1 MTPRELIRSVR
12 RCKTSA
18 EERALIAKESAAI
31 RASLRDDEHFMR
43 HRNVA
48 KLMYMH
54 MLGYPTHFGQMEC
67 VKLIATAGFPE
78 KRVGY
83 LGLMILLDER
93 QEVTMLVT
101 NSIKNDLGHK
111 NHFIV
116 GLALCALGN
125 ICTAEMARDVAPEV
139 ASLLGNR
146 NSYVRK
152 KAALCAIRVVNK
164 VPELAESFL
173 DGAERLLADRH
184 HGVLLAAVTLILR
197 LCDGGA
203 SSGGDAS
210 VVVRGK
216 AGNGYSEDDENRS
229 SASDRD
235 VALARFRRRVP
246 DLVKILRAL
255 LHGAYSAEH
264 DVGGQYDPFL
274 QVKLLRLLRVLGSG
288 DAEASDAMSD
298 ALANVASNESKAGKN
313 AGAAV
318 LYEAVRCAV
327 GVESVGG
334 LRVLAVNVLGRFLAD
349 KDNNVRYVALN
360 ALAKV
365 VSAAG
370 GNDAQAVQRHRRTI
384 VECVKDGDIT
394 IRRSALNLVYSLVN
408 AGNVETL
415 VPELLEYLAVADPEF
430 KADVAKRIACLCA
443 AFAPSDRWRVD
454 AFVETLLKG
463 GAHVARDECRS
474 FLALITNRVDM
485 QPYATRALYR
495 AAHEARDDAHFPL
508 AAVACWALGEY
519 GDAAARTDNRLP
531 DEPPTVLTVRDVVD
545 TLKSVL
551 ADARAPRETRRVAM
565 VALTKL
571 AARFADLKH
580 DSVAAVAAFQKSLD
594 LEMQQRSVEFV
605 KVFDSG
611 NDAAAA
617 ALERMPPMAL
627 RDEVGAAASG
637 AGAGAGGVAQTS
649 AAASGADLLG
659 DLLGPDGG
667 GAQASA
673 AASGADLLG
682 DLLGPDAG
690 GAQASAAASGAD
702 LLGGLLGD
710 AGGGIVGGIG
720 GVSGNTALF
729 PSGGAPPTSA
739 DPLAELMGA
748 SPLASGVPPDLLAP
762 GAAPDPLMDLM
773 GGAGTAAPFA
783 AGGSAPAD
791 PVAGLSATGL
801 ETDLLGP
808 PTAPANAGA
817 PAPGSGAAPALVV
830 PALDA
835 HGVNVRFSCAKP
847 NDSDAS
853 ATTITA
859 SYSNANAFAVT
870 QFTLRAAV
878 PKSMTLALEPA
889 SGGDIAAGGG
899 VVTQVLNVVNPLVD
913 SKSLAMRLQVTW
925 REAGGEARAETAT
938 VTFPRGV

>member
-1 MTPRELIRSVR
+1 M
-12 RCKTSA
+12 
-18 EERALIAKESAAI
+18 IAKESAAI
-31 RASLRDDEHFMR
+31 RASLREDEPFAR

-139 ASLLGNR
+139 AGLLGNR

-173 DGAERLLADRH
+173 DGAEALLADRH

-197 LCDGGA
+197 LCDNEQKALNDVRVNRG
-203 SSGGDAS
+203 SDARIANANPDS
-210 VVVRGK
+210 ITR
-216 AGNGYSEDDENRS
+216 
-229 SASDRD
+229 
-235 VALARFRRRVP
+235 RFRARVP

-264 DVGGQYDPFL
+264 DVGGQHDPFL
-274 QVKLLRLLRVLGSG
+274 QVKLLRLLRTLGQG

-298 ALANVASNESKAGKN
+298 ALANVASNESRSSKN

-365 VSAAG
+365 V

-384 VECVKDGDIT
+384 VECVKDGDVT

-415 VPELLEYLAVADPEF
+415 APELLEYLAVADPEF
-430 KADVAKRIACLCA
+430 KSDVATKIARLSTT
-443 AFAPSDRWRVD
+443 FAPSDRWRID
-454 AFVETLLKG
+454 TFVQTLLRG
-463 GAHVARDECRS
+463 GSHVAREECRS
-474 FLALITNRVDM
+474 FVALLTNRVAL
-485 QPYATRALYR
+485 QPYATRALFR
-495 AAHEARDDAHFPL
+495 AAHDAAFDDAHAPL
-508 AAVACWALGEY
+508 VAVACWALGEY
-519 GDAAARTDNRLP
+519 GDDVYQNRLP
-531 DEPPTVLTVRDVVD
+531 DEPPLALTPRDVVD

-551 ADARAPRETRRVAM
+551 RDARAPRDTRRVAAT
-565 VALTKL
+565 ALAKL
-571 AARFADLKH
+571 AARVPELRSDC
-580 DSVAAVAAFQKSLD
+580 VAAVAAFGSALD
-594 LEMQQRSVEFV
+594 LEMQQRSVEFAG
-605 KVFDSG
+605 VFGRGADV
-611 NDAAAA
+611 AAA
-617 ALERMPPMAL
+617 ALERMPPMAM
-627 RDEVGAAASG
+627 RDEVGANAVGADVMSAAAAAAPDASL
-637 AGAGAGGVAQTS
+637 GGDLLGDLLGPDPGGAQTS
-649 AAASGADLLG
+649 AVASGADLLG
-659 DLLGPDGG
+659 DLLGDATGGSLGSLGGLG
-667 GAQASA
+667 GAPVFPSSHGA
-673 AASGADLLG
+673 AVAVAADPLAQLMGGSPSPFAPGVPPPDPLADLMGGVGDAFAHPAAFADPSSGPAADLLG
-682 DLLGPDAG
+682 SP
-690 GAQASAAASGAD
+690 AAPG
-702 LLGGLLGD
+702 
-710 AGGGIVGGIG
+710 
-720 GVSGNTALF
+720 
-729 PSGGAPPTSA
+729 GGAPPA
-739 DPLAELMGA
+739 
-748 SPLASGVPPDLLAP
+748 AP
-762 GAAPDPLMDLM
+762 G
-773 GGAGTAAPFA
+773 G
-783 AGGSAPAD
+783 
-791 PVAGLSATGL
+791 
-801 ETDLLGP
+801 
-808 PTAPANAGA
+808 AGA
-817 PAPGSGAAPALVV
+817 PAAVVV

-835 HGVNVRFSCAKP
+835 HGVRVSFSCAKP

-859 SYSNANAFAVT
+859 SYANANAFAVSR
-870 QFTLRAAV
+870 FALRAAV
-878 PKSMTLALEPA
+878 PKSATLALEPA
-889 SGGDIAAGGG
+889 SGGDLAPSGG
-899 VVTQVLNVVNPLVD
+899 VATQVLNVVNPLVD
-913 SKSLAMRLQVTW
+913 SKPLAMRLQVTW
-925 REAGGEARAETAT
+925 REAGGQERAEMAT
-938 VTFPRGV
+938 VTFPSGV

>member
-1 MTPRELIRSVR
+1 M
-12 RCKTSA
+12 
-18 EERALIAKESAAI
+18 IAKESAAI
-31 RASLRDDEHFMR
+31 RASLREDEPFAR

-139 ASLLGNR
+139 AGLLGNR

-173 DGAERLLADRH
+173 DGAEALLADRH

-197 LCDGGA
+197 LCDNEQKALNDVRVNRG
-203 SSGGDAS
+203 SDARIANANPDS
-210 VVVRGK
+210 ITR
-216 AGNGYSEDDENRS
+216 
-229 SASDRD
+229 
-235 VALARFRRRVP
+235 RFRARVP

-264 DVGGQYDPFL
+264 DVGGQHDPFL
-274 QVKLLRLLRVLGSG
+274 QVKLLRLLRTLGQG

-298 ALANVASNESKAGKN
+298 ALANVASNESRSSKN

-360 ALAKV
+360 AVAKV
-365 VSAAG
+365 V

-384 VECVKDGDIT
+384 VECVKDGDVT

-415 VPELLEYLAVADPEF
+415 APELLEYLAVADPEF
-430 KADVAKRIACLCA
+430 KSDVATKIARLSTT
-443 AFAPSDRWRVD
+443 FAPSDRWRID
-454 AFVETLLKG
+454 TFVQTLLRG
-463 GAHVARDECRS
+463 GSHVAREECRS
-474 FLALITNRVDM
+474 FVALLTNRVAL
-485 QPYATRALYR
+485 QPYATRALFR
-495 AAHEARDDAHFPL
+495 AAHDAAFDDAHAPL
-508 AAVACWALGEY
+508 VAVACWALGEY
-519 GDAAARTDNRLP
+519 GDDVYQNRLP
-531 DEPPTVLTVRDVVD
+531 DEPPLALTPRDVVD

-551 ADARAPRETRRVAM
+551 RDARAPRDTRRVAAT
-565 VALTKL
+565 ALAKL
-571 AARFADLKH
+571 AARVPELRSDC
-580 DSVAAVAAFQKSLD
+580 VAAVAAFGSALD
-594 LEMQQRSVEFV
+594 LEMQQRSVEFAG
-605 KVFDSG
+605 VFGRGADV
-611 NDAAAA
+611 AAA
-617 ALERMPPMAL
+617 ALERMPPMAM
-627 RDEVGAAASG
+627 RDEVGANAVGADVMSAAAAAAPDASL
-637 AGAGAGGVAQTS
+637 GGDLLGDLLGPDPGGAQTS
-649 AAASGADLLG
+649 AVASGADLLG
-659 DLLGPDGG
+659 DLLGDATGG
-667 GAQASA
+667 S
-673 AASGADLLG
+673 LG
-682 DLLGPDAG
+682 SLG
-690 GAQASAAASGAD
+690 S
-702 LLGGLLGD
+702 LGGL
-710 AGGGIVGGIG
+710 
-720 GVSGNTALF
+720 
-729 PSGGAPPTSA
+729 GGAPVFPSSHGAAVAVAA
-739 DPLAELMGA
+739 DPLAELMGG
-748 SPLASGVPPDLLAP
+748 SPSPFAPGVPP
-762 GAAPDPLMDLM
+762 PDPLADLM
-773 GGAGTAAPFA
+773 GGVGDAFAHPAAF
-783 AGGSAPAD
+783 AD
-791 PVAGLSATGL
+791 PSSGGGPAA
-801 ETDLLGP
+801 DLLGSPAAPGGGAP
-808 PTAPANAGA
+808 PAAPGGAGA
-817 PAPGSGAAPALVV
+817 PAAVVV

-835 HGVNVRFSCAKP
+835 HGVRVSFSCAKP

-859 SYSNANAFAVT
+859 SYANANAFAVSR
-870 QFTLRAAV
+870 FALRAAV
-878 PKSMTLALEPA
+878 PKSATLALEPA
-889 SGGDIAAGGG
+889 SGGDLAPSGG
-899 VVTQVLNVVNPLVD
+899 VATQVLNVVNPLVD
-913 SKSLAMRLQVTW
+913 SKPLAMRLQVTW
-925 REAGGEARAETAT
+925 REAGGEERAEMAT
-938 VTFPRGV
+938 VTFPSGV

>member
-1 MTPRELIRSVR
+1 M
-12 RCKTSA
+12 
-18 EERALIAKESAAI
+18 IAKESAAI
-31 RASLRDDEHFMR
+31 RASLREDEPFAR

-139 ASLLGNR
+139 AGLLGNR

-173 DGAERLLADRH
+173 DGAEALLADRH

-197 LCDGGA
+197 LCDNEQKALNDVRVNRG
-203 SSGGDAS
+203 SDARIANANPDS
-210 VVVRGK
+210 ITR
-216 AGNGYSEDDENRS
+216 
-229 SASDRD
+229 
-235 VALARFRRRVP
+235 RFRARVP

-264 DVGGQYDPFL
+264 DVGGQHDPFL
-274 QVKLLRLLRVLGSG
+274 QVKLLRLLRTLGQG

-298 ALANVASNESKAGKN
+298 ALANVASNESRSSKN

-365 VSAAG
+365 V

-384 VECVKDGDIT
+384 VECVKDGDVT

-415 VPELLEYLAVADPEF
+415 APELLEYLAVADPEF
-430 KADVAKRIACLCA
+430 KSDVATKIARLSTT
-443 AFAPSDRWRVD
+443 FAPSDRWRID
-454 AFVETLLKG
+454 TFVQTLLRG
-463 GAHVARDECRS
+463 GSHVAREECRS
-474 FLALITNRVDM
+474 FVALLTNRVAL
-485 QPYATRALYR
+485 QPYATRALFR
-495 AAHEARDDAHFPL
+495 AAHDAAFDDAHAPL
-508 AAVACWALGEY
+508 VAVACWALGEY
-519 GDAAARTDNRLP
+519 GDDVYQNRLP
-531 DEPPTVLTVRDVVD
+531 DEPPLALTPRDVVD

-551 ADARAPRETRRVAM
+551 RDARAPRDTRRVAAT
-565 VALTKL
+565 ALAKL
-571 AARFADLKH
+571 AARVPELRSDC
-580 DSVAAVAAFQKSLD
+580 VAAVAAFGSALD
-594 LEMQQRSVEFV
+594 LEMQQRSVEFAG
-605 KVFDSG
+605 VFGRGADV
-611 NDAAAA
+611 AAA
-617 ALERMPPMAL
+617 ALERMPPMAM
-627 RDEVGAAASG
+627 RDEVGANAVGADVMSAAAAAAPDASL
-637 AGAGAGGVAQTS
+637 GGDLLGDLLGPDPGGAQTS
-649 AAASGADLLG
+649 AVASGADLLG
-659 DLLGPDGG
+659 DLLGDATGGSLGSLGGLG
-667 GAQASA
+667 GAPVFPSSHGA
-673 AASGADLLG
+673 AVAVAADPLAQLMGGSPSPFAPGVPPPDPLADLMGGVGDAFAHPAAFADPSSGPAADLLG
-682 DLLGPDAG
+682 SP
-690 GAQASAAASGAD
+690 AAPG
-702 LLGGLLGD
+702 
-710 AGGGIVGGIG
+710 
-720 GVSGNTALF
+720 
-729 PSGGAPPTSA
+729 GGAPPA
-739 DPLAELMGA
+739 
-748 SPLASGVPPDLLAP
+748 AP
-762 GAAPDPLMDLM
+762 G
-773 GGAGTAAPFA
+773 G
-783 AGGSAPAD
+783 
-791 PVAGLSATGL
+791 
-801 ETDLLGP
+801 
-808 PTAPANAGA
+808 AGA
-817 PAPGSGAAPALVV
+817 PAAVVV

-835 HGVNVRFSCAKP
+835 HGVRVSFSCAKP

-859 SYSNANAFAVT
+859 SYANANAFAVSR
-870 QFTLRAAV
+870 FALRAAV
-878 PKSMTLALEPA
+878 PKSATLALEPA
-889 SGGDIAAGGG
+889 SGGDLAPSGG
-899 VVTQVLNVVNPLVD
+899 VATQVLNVVNPLVD
-913 SKSLAMRLQVTW
+913 SKPLAMRLQVTW
-925 REAGGEARAETAT
+925 REAGGEERAEMAT
-938 VTFPRGV
+938 VTFPSGV

>member
-1 MTPRELIRSVR
+1 M
-12 RCKTSA
+12 
-18 EERALIAKESAAI
+18 IAKESAAI
-31 RASLRDDEHFMR
+31 RASLREDEPFAR

-139 ASLLGNR
+139 AGLLGNR

-173 DGAERLLADRH
+173 DGAEALLADRH

-197 LCDGGA
+197 LCDNEQKALNDVRVNRG
-203 SSGGDAS
+203 SDARIANANPDS
-210 VVVRGK
+210 ITR
-216 AGNGYSEDDENRS
+216 
-229 SASDRD
+229 
-235 VALARFRRRVP
+235 RFRARVP

-264 DVGGQYDPFL
+264 DVGGQHDPFL
-274 QVKLLRLLRVLGSG
+274 QVKLLRLLRALGQG

-298 ALANVASNESKAGKN
+298 ALANVASNESRASKN

-365 VSAAG
+365 V

-384 VECVKDGDIT
+384 VECVKDGDVT

-415 VPELLEYLAVADPEF
+415 APELLEYLAVADPEF
-430 KADVAKRIACLCA
+430 KSDVATKIARLSTT
-443 AFAPSDRWRVD
+443 FAPSDRWRID
-454 AFVETLLKG
+454 TFVQTLLRG
-463 GAHVARDECRS
+463 GSHVAREECRS
-474 FLALITNRVDM
+474 FVALLTNRVAL
-485 QPYATRALYR
+485 QPYATRALFR
-495 AAHEARDDAHFPL
+495 AAHDAAFDDAHAPL
-508 AAVACWALGEY
+508 VAVACWALGEY
-519 GDAAARTDNRLP
+519 GDDVYQNRLP
-531 DEPPTVLTVRDVVD
+531 DEPPLALTPRDVVD

-551 ADARAPRETRRVAM
+551 RDARAPRDTRRVAAT
-565 VALTKL
+565 ALAKL
-571 AARFADLKH
+571 AARVPELRSDC
-580 DSVAAVAAFQKSLD
+580 VAAVAAFGSALD
-594 LEMQQRSVEFV
+594 LEMQQRSVEFAG
-605 KVFDSG
+605 VFGRGADV
-611 NDAAAA
+611 AAA
-617 ALERMPPMAL
+617 ALERMPPMAM
-627 RDEVGAAASG
+627 RDEVGANAVGADVMSAAAAAAPDASL
-637 AGAGAGGVAQTS
+637 GGDLLGDLLGPDPGGAQTS
-649 AAASGADLLG
+649 AVASGADLLG
-659 DLLGPDGG
+659 DLLGDATGG
-667 GAQASA
+667 S
-673 AASGADLLG
+673 LG
-682 DLLGPDAG
+682 SLG
-690 GAQASAAASGAD
+690 S
-702 LLGGLLGD
+702 LGGL
-710 AGGGIVGGIG
+710 
-720 GVSGNTALF
+720 
-729 PSGGAPPTSA
+729 GGAPVFPSSHGAAVAVAA
-739 DPLAELMGA
+739 DPLAELMGG
-748 SPLASGVPPDLLAP
+748 SPSPFAPGVPP
-762 GAAPDPLMDLM
+762 PDPLADLM
-773 GGAGTAAPFA
+773 GGVGDAFAHPAAF
-783 AGGSAPAD
+783 AD
-791 PVAGLSATGL
+791 PSSGPAA
-801 ETDLLGP
+801 DLLGSPAAPGGGAP
-808 PTAPANAGA
+808 PAAPGGAGA
-817 PAPGSGAAPALVV
+817 PAAVVV

-835 HGVNVRFSCAKP
+835 HGVRVSFSCAKP

-859 SYSNANAFAVT
+859 SYANANAFAVSR
-870 QFTLRAAV
+870 FALRAAV
-878 PKSMTLALEPA
+878 PKSATLALEPA
-889 SGGDIAAGGG
+889 SGGDLAPSGG
-899 VVTQVLNVVNPLVD
+899 VATQVLNVVNPLVD
-913 SKSLAMRLQVTW
+913 SKPLAMRLQVTW
-925 REAGGEARAETAT
+925 REAGGEERAEMAT
-938 VTFPRGV
+938 VTFPSGV

>member
-1 MTPRELIRSVR
+1 M
-12 RCKTSA
+12 
-18 EERALIAKESAAI
+18 IAKESAAI
-31 RASLRDDEHFMR
+31 RASLREDEPFAR

-139 ASLLGNR
+139 AGLLGNR

-173 DGAERLLADRH
+173 DGAEALLADRH

-197 LCDGGA
+197 LCDNEQKALNDVRVNRG
-203 SSGGDAS
+203 SDARIANANPDS
-210 VVVRGK
+210 ITR
-216 AGNGYSEDDENRS
+216 
-229 SASDRD
+229 
-235 VALARFRRRVP
+235 RFRARVP

-264 DVGGQYDPFL
+264 DVGGQHDPFL
-274 QVKLLRLLRVLGSG
+274 QVKLLRLLRTLGKG

-298 ALANVASNESKAGKN
+298 ALANVASNESRSSKN

-365 VSAAG
+365 V

-384 VECVKDGDIT
+384 VECVKDGDVT

-415 VPELLEYLAVADPEF
+415 APELLEYLAVADPEF
-430 KADVAKRIACLCA
+430 KSDVATKIARLSTT
-443 AFAPSDRWRVD
+443 FAPSDRWRID
-454 AFVETLLKG
+454 TFVQTLLRG
-463 GAHVARDECRS
+463 GSHVAREECRS
-474 FLALITNRVDM
+474 FVALLTNRVAL
-485 QPYATRALYR
+485 QPYATRALFR
-495 AAHEARDDAHFPL
+495 AAHDAAFDDAHAPL
-508 AAVACWALGEY
+508 VAVACWALGEY
-519 GDAAARTDNRLP
+519 GDDVYQNRLP
-531 DEPPTVLTVRDVVD
+531 DEPPLALTPRDVVD

-551 ADARAPRETRRVAM
+551 RDARAPRDTRRVAAT
-565 VALTKL
+565 ALAKL
-571 AARFADLKH
+571 AARVPELRSDC
-580 DSVAAVAAFQKSLD
+580 VAAVAAFGSALD
-594 LEMQQRSVEFV
+594 LEMQQRSVEFAG
-605 KVFDSG
+605 VFGRGADV
-611 NDAAAA
+611 AAA
-617 ALERMPPMAL
+617 ALERMPPMAM
-627 RDEVGAAASG
+627 RDEVGANAVGADVMSAAAAAAPDASL
-637 AGAGAGGVAQTS
+637 GGDLLGDLLGPEPGGAQTS
-649 AAASGADLLG
+649 AVASGADLLG
-659 DLLGPDGG
+659 DLLGDATGG
-667 GAQASA
+667 SPGS
-673 AASGADLLG
+673 LG
-682 DLLGPDAG
+682 
-690 GAQASAAASGAD
+690 S
-702 LLGGLLGD
+702 LGGL
-710 AGGGIVGGIG
+710 
-720 GVSGNTALF
+720 
-729 PSGGAPPTSA
+729 GGAPVFPSSHGAAVAVAA
-739 DPLAELMGA
+739 DPLAELMGG
-748 SPLASGVPPDLLAP
+748 SPSPFAPGVPP
-762 GAAPDPLMDLM
+762 PDPLADLM
-773 GGAGTAAPFA
+773 GGVGDAFAHPAAF
-783 AGGSAPAD
+783 AD
-791 PVAGLSATGL
+791 PSSGPAA
-801 ETDLLGP
+801 DLLGSPAAPGGGTP
-808 PTAPANAGA
+808 PAAPGSAGA
-817 PAPGSGAAPALVV
+817 PAAVVV

-835 HGVNVRFSCAKP
+835 HGVRVSFSCAKP

-859 SYSNANAFAVT
+859 SYANANAFAVSR
-870 QFTLRAAV
+870 FALRAAV
-878 PKSMTLALEPA
+878 PKSATLALEPA
-889 SGGDIAAGGG
+889 SGGDLAPSGG
-899 VVTQVLNVVNPLVD
+899 VATQVLNVVNPLVD
-913 SKSLAMRLQVTW
+913 SKPLAMRLQVTW
-925 REAGGEARAETAT
+925 REAGGEERAEMAT
-938 VTFPRGV
+938 VTFPSGV

>member
-1 MTPRELIRSVR
+1 M
-12 RCKTSA
+12 
-18 EERALIAKESAAI
+18 IAKESAAI
-31 RASLRDDEHFMR
+31 RASLREDEPFAR

-139 ASLLGNR
+139 AGLLGNR

-173 DGAERLLADRH
+173 DGAEALLADRH

-197 LCDGGA
+197 LCDNEQKALNDVRVNRG
-203 SSGGDAS
+203 SDARIANANPDS
-210 VVVRGK
+210 ITR
-216 AGNGYSEDDENRS
+216 
-229 SASDRD
+229 
-235 VALARFRRRVP
+235 RFRARVP

-264 DVGGQYDPFL
+264 DVGGQHDPFL
-274 QVKLLRLLRVLGSG
+274 QVKLLRLLRTLGQG

-298 ALANVASNESKAGKN
+298 ALANVASNESRSSKN

-365 VSAAG
+365 V

-384 VECVKDGDIT
+384 VECVKDGDVT

-415 VPELLEYLAVADPEF
+415 APELLEYLAVADPEF
-430 KADVAKRIACLCA
+430 KSDVATKIARLSTT
-443 AFAPSDRWRVD
+443 FAPSDRWRID
-454 AFVETLLKG
+454 TFVQTLLRG
-463 GAHVARDECRS
+463 GSHVAREECRS
-474 FLALITNRVDM
+474 FVALLTNRVAL
-485 QPYATRALYR
+485 QPYATRALFR
-495 AAHEARDDAHFPL
+495 AAHDAAFDDAHAPL
-508 AAVACWALGEY
+508 VAVACWALGEY
-519 GDAAARTDNRLP
+519 GDDVYQNRLP
-531 DEPPTVLTVRDVVD
+531 DEPPLALTPRDVVD

-551 ADARAPRETRRVAM
+551 RDARAPRDTRRVAAT
-565 VALTKL
+565 ALAKL
-571 AARFADLKH
+571 AARVPELRSDC
-580 DSVAAVAAFQKSLD
+580 VAAVAAFGSALD
-594 LEMQQRSVEFV
+594 LEMQQRSVEFAG
-605 KVFDSG
+605 VFGRGADV
-611 NDAAAA
+611 AAA
-617 ALERMPPMAL
+617 ALERMPPMAM
-627 RDEVGAAASG
+627 RDEVGANAVGADVMSAAAAAAPDASL
-637 AGAGAGGVAQTS
+637 GGDLLGDLLGPDPGGAQTS
-649 AAASGADLLG
+649 AVASGADLLG
-659 DLLGPDGG
+659 DLLGDATGG
-667 GAQASA
+667 S
-673 AASGADLLG
+673 LG
-682 DLLGPDAG
+682 SLG
-690 GAQASAAASGAD
+690 S
-702 LLGGLLGD
+702 LGGL
-710 AGGGIVGGIG
+710 
-720 GVSGNTALF
+720 
-729 PSGGAPPTSA
+729 GGAPVFPSSHGAAVAVAA
-739 DPLAELMGA
+739 DPLAELMGG
-748 SPLASGVPPDLLAP
+748 SPSPFAPGVPP
-762 GAAPDPLMDLM
+762 PDPLADLM
-773 GGAGTAAPFA
+773 GGVGDAFAHPAAF
-783 AGGSAPAD
+783 AD
-791 PVAGLSATGL
+791 PSSGPAA
-801 ETDLLGP
+801 DLLGSPAAPGGGAP
-808 PTAPANAGA
+808 PAAPGGAGA
-817 PAPGSGAAPALVV
+817 PAAVVV

-835 HGVNVRFSCAKP
+835 HGVRVSFSCAKP

-859 SYSNANAFAVT
+859 SYANANAFAVSR
-870 QFTLRAAV
+870 FALRAAV
-878 PKSMTLALEPA
+878 PKSATLALEPA
-889 SGGDIAAGGG
+889 SGGDLAPSGG
-899 VVTQVLNVVNPLVD
+899 VATQVLNVVNPLVD
-913 SKSLAMRLQVTW
+913 SKPLAMRLQVTW
-925 REAGGEARAETAT
+925 REAGGEERAEMAT
-938 VTFPRGV
+938 VTFPSGV

>member
-1 MTPRELIRSVR
+1 M
-12 RCKTSA
+12 
-18 EERALIAKESAAI
+18 IAKESAAI
-31 RASLRDDEHFMR
+31 RASLREDEPFAR

-139 ASLLGNR
+139 AGLLGNR

-173 DGAERLLADRH
+173 DGAEALLADRH

-197 LCDGGA
+197 LCDNEQKALNDVRVNRG
-203 SSGGDAS
+203 SDARIANANPDS
-210 VVVRGK
+210 ITR
-216 AGNGYSEDDENRS
+216 
-229 SASDRD
+229 
-235 VALARFRRRVP
+235 RFRARVP

-264 DVGGQYDPFL
+264 DVGGQHDPFL
-274 QVKLLRLLRVLGSG
+274 QVKLLRLLRTLGQG

-298 ALANVASNESKAGKN
+298 ALANVASNESRSSKN

-365 VSAAG
+365 V

-384 VECVKDGDIT
+384 VECVKDGDVT

-415 VPELLEYLAVADPEF
+415 APELLEYLAVADPEF
-430 KADVAKRIACLCA
+430 KSDVATKIARLSTT
-443 AFAPSDRWRVD
+443 FAPSDRWRID
-454 AFVETLLKG
+454 TFVQTLLRG
-463 GAHVARDECRS
+463 GSHVAREECRS
-474 FLALITNRVDM
+474 FVALLTNRVAL
-485 QPYATRALYR
+485 QPYATRALFR
-495 AAHEARDDAHFPL
+495 AAHDAAFDDAHAPL
-508 AAVACWALGEY
+508 VAVACWALGEY
-519 GDAAARTDNRLP
+519 GDDVYQNRLP
-531 DEPPTVLTVRDVVD
+531 DEPPLALTPRDVVD

-551 ADARAPRETRRVAM
+551 RDARAPRDTRRVAAT
-565 VALTKL
+565 ALAKL
-571 AARFADLKH
+571 AARVPELRSDC
-580 DSVAAVAAFQKSLD
+580 VAAVAAFGSAVD
-594 LEMQQRSVEFV
+594 LEMQQRSVEFAG
-605 KVFDSG
+605 VFGRGADV
-611 NDAAAA
+611 AAA
-617 ALERMPPMAL
+617 ALERMPPMAM
-627 RDEVGAAASG
+627 RDEVGANAVGADVMSAAAAAAPDASL
-637 AGAGAGGVAQTS
+637 GGDLLGDLLGPDPGGAQTS
-649 AAASGADLLG
+649 AVASGADLLG
-659 DLLGPDGG
+659 DLLGDATGG
-667 GAQASA
+667 S
-673 AASGADLLG
+673 LG
-682 DLLGPDAG
+682 SLG
-690 GAQASAAASGAD
+690 S
-702 LLGGLLGD
+702 LGGL
-710 AGGGIVGGIG
+710 
-720 GVSGNTALF
+720 
-729 PSGGAPPTSA
+729 GGAPVFPSSHGAAVAVAA
-739 DPLAELMGA
+739 DPLAELMGG
-748 SPLASGVPPDLLAP
+748 SPSPFAPGVPP
-762 GAAPDPLMDLM
+762 PDPLADLM
-773 GGAGTAAPFA
+773 GGVGDAFAHPAAF
-783 AGGSAPAD
+783 AD
-791 PVAGLSATGL
+791 PSSGGGPAA
-801 ETDLLGP
+801 DLLGSPAAPGGGAP
-808 PTAPANAGA
+808 PAAPGGAGA
-817 PAPGSGAAPALVV
+817 PAAVVV

-835 HGVNVRFSCAKP
+835 HGVRVSFSCAKP

-859 SYSNANAFAVT
+859 SYANANAFAVSR
-870 QFTLRAAV
+870 FALRAAV
-878 PKSMTLALEPA
+878 PKSATLALEPA
-889 SGGDIAAGGG
+889 SGGDLAPSGG
-899 VVTQVLNVVNPLVD
+899 VATQVLNVVNPLVD
-913 SKSLAMRLQVTW
+913 SKPLAMRLQVTW
-925 REAGGEARAETAT
+925 REAGGEERAEMAT
-938 VTFPRGV
+938 VTFPSGV

>member
-1 MTPRELIRSVR
+1 M
-12 RCKTSA
+12 
-18 EERALIAKESAAI
+18 IAKESAAI
-31 RASLRDDEHFMR
+31 RASLREDEPFAR

-139 ASLLGNR
+139 AGLLGNR

-173 DGAERLLADRH
+173 DGAEALLADRH

-197 LCDGGA
+197 LCDNEQKALNDVRVNRG
-203 SSGGDAS
+203 SDARIANANPDS
-210 VVVRGK
+210 ITR
-216 AGNGYSEDDENRS
+216 
-229 SASDRD
+229 
-235 VALARFRRRVP
+235 RFRARVP

-264 DVGGQYDPFL
+264 DVGGQHDPFL
-274 QVKLLRLLRVLGSG
+274 QVKLLRLLRTLGKG

-298 ALANVASNESKAGKN
+298 ALANVASNESRSSKN

-365 VSAAG
+365 V

-384 VECVKDGDIT
+384 VECVKDGDVT

-415 VPELLEYLAVADPEF
+415 APELLEYLAVADPEF
-430 KADVAKRIACLCA
+430 KSDVATKIARLSTT
-443 AFAPSDRWRVD
+443 FAPSDRWRID
-454 AFVETLLKG
+454 TFVQTLLRG
-463 GAHVARDECRS
+463 GSHVAREECRS
-474 FLALITNRVDM
+474 FVALLTNRVAL
-485 QPYATRALYR
+485 QPYATRALFR
-495 AAHEARDDAHFPL
+495 AAHDAAFDDAHAPL
-508 AAVACWALGEY
+508 VAVACWALGEY
-519 GDAAARTDNRLP
+519 GDDVYQNRLP
-531 DEPPTVLTVRDVVD
+531 DEPPLALTPRDVVD

-551 ADARAPRETRRVAM
+551 RDARAPRDTRRVAAT
-565 VALTKL
+565 ALAKL
-571 AARFADLKH
+571 AARVPELRSDC
-580 DSVAAVAAFQKSLD
+580 VAAVAAFGSALD
-594 LEMQQRSVEFV
+594 LEMQQRSVEFAG
-605 KVFDSG
+605 VFGRGADV
-611 NDAAAA
+611 AAA
-617 ALERMPPMAL
+617 ALERMPPMAM
-627 RDEVGAAASG
+627 RDEVGANAVGADVMSAAAAAAPDASL
-637 AGAGAGGVAQTS
+637 GGDLLGDLLGPEPGGAQTS
-649 AAASGADLLG
+649 AVASGADLLG
-659 DLLGPDGG
+659 DLLGDATGG
-667 GAQASA
+667 S
-673 AASGADLLG
+673 LG
-682 DLLGPDAG
+682 SLG
-690 GAQASAAASGAD
+690 S
-702 LLGGLLGD
+702 LGG
-710 AGGGIVGGIG
+710 V
-720 GVSGNTALF
+720 
-729 PSGGAPPTSA
+729 GGAPVFPSSHGAAVAVAA
-739 DPLAELMGA
+739 DPLAELMGG
-748 SPLASGVPPDLLAP
+748 SPSPFAPGVPP
-762 GAAPDPLMDLM
+762 PDPLADLM
-773 GGAGTAAPFA
+773 GGVGDAFAHPAAF
-783 AGGSAPAD
+783 AD
-791 PVAGLSATGL
+791 PSSGPAA
-801 ETDLLGP
+801 DLLGSPAAPGGGTP
-808 PTAPANAGA
+808 PAAPGSAGA
-817 PAPGSGAAPALVV
+817 PAAVVV

-835 HGVNVRFSCAKP
+835 HGVRVSFSCAKP

-859 SYSNANAFAVT
+859 SYANANAFAVSR
-870 QFTLRAAV
+870 FALRAAV
-878 PKSMTLALEPA
+878 PKSATLALEPA
-889 SGGDIAAGGG
+889 SGGDLAPSGG
-899 VVTQVLNVVNPLVD
+899 VATQVLNVVNPLVD
-913 SKSLAMRLQVTW
+913 SKPLAMRLQVTW
-925 REAGGEARAETAT
+925 REAGGEERAEMAT
-938 VTFPRGV
+938 VTFPSGV

>member
-1 MTPRELIRSVR
+1 
-12 RCKTSA
+12 
-18 EERALIAKESAAI
+18 LIAKESAAI
-31 RASLRDDEHFMR
+31 RASLREDEPFAR

-139 ASLLGNR
+139 AGLLGNR

-173 DGAERLLADRH
+173 DGAEALLADRH

-197 LCDGGA
+197 LCDNNQNNQNGTVSKGNDVVGANRGGA
-203 SSGGDAS
+203 PSSDS
-210 VVVRGK
+210 IVR
-216 AGNGYSEDDENRS
+216 
-229 SASDRD
+229 
-235 VALARFRRRVP
+235 RFRARVP

-264 DVGGQYDPFL
+264 DVGGQHDPFL
-274 QVKLLRLLRVLGSG
+274 QVKLLRLLRALGKG

-298 ALANVASNESKAGKN
+298 ALANVASNESRAGKN

-365 VSAAG
+365 V

-384 VECVKDGDIT
+384 VECVKDGDVT

-415 VPELLEYLAVADPEF
+415 APELLEYLAVADPEF
-430 KADVAKRIACLCA
+430 KSDVAKKIARLSA
-443 AFAPSDRWRVD
+443 TFAPSDRWRID
-454 AFVETLLKG
+454 TFIQTLLKG
-463 GAHVARDECRS
+463 GSYVAREECRS
-474 FLALITNRVDM
+474 FVSLLTNRVAL
-485 QPYATRALYR
+485 QPYATRALFR
-495 AAHEARDDAHFPL
+495 AAHDAAFDDAHAPL
-508 AAVACWALGEY
+508 VAVACWALGEY
-519 GDAAARTDNRLP
+519 GDVAAGNQQHRLP
-531 DEPPTVLTVRDVVD
+531 DEPPLALTARDVVE

-551 ADARAPRETRRVAM
+551 RDARAPRETRRVAAT
-565 VALTKL
+565 ALAKL
-571 AARFADLKH
+571 AARVPELRSDC
-580 DSVAAVAAFQKSLD
+580 VAAVGAFGSALD
-594 LEMQQRSVEFV
+594 LEMQQRSVEFAG
-605 KVFDSG
+605 VFGRGADV
-611 NDAAAA
+611 AAA
-617 ALERMPPMAL
+617 ALERMPPMAM
-627 RDEVGAAASG
+627 RDEVGADDVGADAIG
-637 AGAGAGGVAQTS
+637 AGAAAAATPDASLGGDLLGDLLGPDPGGAQTS
-649 AAASGADLLG
+649 AVASGADLLG
-659 DLLGPDGG
+659 DLLGDATGG
-667 GAQASA
+667 N
-673 AASGADLLG
+673 
-682 DLLGPDAG
+682 
-690 GAQASAAASGAD
+690 
-702 LLGGLLGD
+702 LGGL
-710 AGGGIVGGIG
+710 
-720 GVSGNTALF
+720 
-729 PSGGAPPTSA
+729 GGAPVFPSSRGAAVAVAA
-739 DPLAELMGA
+739 DPLAELMGG
-748 SPLASGVPPDLLAP
+748 SPSPFAP
-762 GAAPDPLMDLM
+762 GAPPPDPLADLM
-773 GGAGTAAPFA
+773 GGVGDAFAHTAAF
-783 AGGSAPAD
+783 AD
-791 PVAGLSATGL
+791 PSSGPAA
-801 ETDLLGP
+801 DLLGSP
-808 PTAPANAGA
+808 AALGGGAQPAAPGGA
-817 PAPGSGAAPALVV
+817 PAAVVV

-835 HGVNVRFSCAKP
+835 HGVRVSFSCAKP

-859 SYSNANAFAVT
+859 SYANANAFAVSR
-870 QFTLRAAV
+870 FALRAAV
-878 PKSMTLALEPA
+878 PKSATLALEPA
-889 SGGDIAAGGG
+889 SGGDLAPSGG
-899 VVTQVLNVVNPLVD
+899 VATQVLNVVNPLVD
-913 SKSLAMRLQVTW
+913 SKPLAMRLQVTW
-925 REAGGEARAETAT
+925 REAGGEERAEMAT
-938 VTFPRGV
+938 VTFPSGV

>member
-1 MTPRELIRSVR
+1 MRQ
-12 RCKTSA
+12 CKTSA

-31 RASLRDDEHFMR
+31 RASLREDEHFTR

-139 ASLLGNR
+139 AGLLGNR

-184 HGVLLAAVTLILR
+184 HGVLLAAVTLIMR
-197 LCDGGA
+197 LCEGDGK
-203 SSGGDAS
+203 GGGVDDT
-210 VVVRGK
+210 RGVLRRSTSD
-216 AGNGYSEDDENRS
+216 GMDDENGRS
-229 SASDRD
+229 FRD
-235 VALARFRRRVP
+235 VATARFRRRVP

-255 LHGAYSAEH
+255 THGAYSAEH
-264 DVGGQYDPFL
+264 DVGGQHDPFL

-298 ALANVASNESKAGKN
+298 ALANVASAESRAGKN

-365 VSAAG
+365 VGSAG

-384 VECVKDGDIT
+384 VECVKDGDVT

-415 VPELLEYLAVADPEF
+415 VPELLAYLAVADLEF
-430 KADVAKRIACLCA
+430 KADVAKRIAGLCA
-443 AFAPSDRWRVD
+443 KFAPTDRWRVD
-454 AFVETLLKG
+454 AFVETLVKG
-463 GAHVARDECRS
+463 GAHVAREECRS
-474 FLALITNRVDM
+474 FLALLTNRVEL

-508 AAVACWALGEY
+508 ASVACWALGEY
-519 GDAAARTDNRLP
+519 GDAAVRAADNRLP
-531 DEPPTVLTVRDVVD
+531 EEPPTVLTARDVVE

-551 ADARAPRETRRVAM
+551 ADARAPRDTRGVAM

-571 AARFADLKH
+571 AARFADLRH
-580 DSVAAVAAFQKSLD
+580 ECVAAVAAFRQSLD
-594 LEMQQRSVEFV
+594 LEMQQRSVEF
-605 KVFDSG
+605 KQVFDRG
-611 NDAAAA
+611 GDVAAA
-617 ALERMPPMAL
+617 ALERVPPMAL
-627 RDEVGAAASG
+627 RDEVGAAAAGAG
-637 AGAGAGGVAQTS
+637 AGAGAGGVARTE

-659 DLLGPDGG
+659 DLLGPDVG
-667 GAQASA
+667 GAQTA
-673 AASGADLLG
+673 ATASGADLLG
-682 DLLGPDAG
+682 DLLG
-690 GAQASAAASGAD
+690 
-702 LLGGLLGD
+702 D
-710 AGGGIVGGIG
+710 AGGGGGG
-720 GVSGNTALF
+720 GGGGGAALF
-729 PSGGAPPTSA
+729 PSGGAPPASA
-739 DPLAELMGA
+739 NPLAELMGA
-748 SPLASGVPPDLLAP
+748 SPLAP
-762 GAAPDPLMDLM
+762 GAPPDPLLDLM
-773 GGAGTAAPFA
+773 GGAGAAAPFA
-783 AGGSAPAD
+783 ASGGAPSDPAGGFSASGPA
-791 PVAGLSATGL
+791 
-801 ETDLLGP
+801 TDLLGP
-808 PTAPANAGA
+808 PAAPAELAGA
-817 PAPGSGAAPALVV
+817 PLAGAPGGVSGAASSALVV

-835 HGVNVRFSCAKP
+835 HGVRVRFSCAKP
-847 NDSDAS
+847 NDSDAR

-859 SYSNANAFAVT
+859 SYVNANAFAVRS
-870 QFTLRAAV
+870 FVLRAAV

-913 SKSLAMRLQVTW
+913 SKPLAMRLQVTW

-938 VTFPRGV
+938 VTFPNGV

>member
-1 MTPRELIRSVR
+1 M
-12 RCKTSA
+12 
-18 EERALIAKESAAI
+18 IAKESAAI
-31 RASLRDDEHFMR
+31 RASLREDEPFAR

-139 ASLLGNR
+139 AGLLGNR

-173 DGAERLLADRH
+173 DGAEALLADRH

-197 LCDGGA
+197 LCDNEQKALNDVRVNRG
-203 SSGGDAS
+203 SDARIANANPDS
-210 VVVRGK
+210 ITR
-216 AGNGYSEDDENRS
+216 
-229 SASDRD
+229 
-235 VALARFRRRVP
+235 RFRARVP

-264 DVGGQYDPFL
+264 DVGGQHDPFL
-274 QVKLLRLLRVLGSG
+274 QVKLLRLLRTLGKG

-298 ALANVASNESKAGKN
+298 ALANVASNESRSSKN

-365 VSAAG
+365 V

-384 VECVKDGDIT
+384 VECVKDGDVT

-415 VPELLEYLAVADPEF
+415 APELLEYLAVADPEF
-430 KADVAKRIACLCA
+430 KSDVATKIARLSTT
-443 AFAPSDRWRVD
+443 FAPSDRWRID
-454 AFVETLLKG
+454 TFVQTLLRG
-463 GAHVARDECRS
+463 GSHVAREECRS
-474 FLALITNRVDM
+474 FVALLTNRVAL
-485 QPYATRALYR
+485 QPYATRALFR
-495 AAHEARDDAHFPL
+495 AAHDAAFDDAHAPL
-508 AAVACWALGEY
+508 VAVACWALGEY
-519 GDAAARTDNRLP
+519 GDDVYQNRLP
-531 DEPPTVLTVRDVVD
+531 DEPPLALTPRDVVD

-551 ADARAPRETRRVAM
+551 RDARAPRDTRRVAAT
-565 VALTKL
+565 ALAKL
-571 AARFADLKH
+571 AARVPELRSDC
-580 DSVAAVAAFQKSLD
+580 VAAVAAFGSALD
-594 LEMQQRSVEFV
+594 LEMQQRSVEFAG
-605 KVFDSG
+605 VFGRGADV
-611 NDAAAA
+611 AAA
-617 ALERMPPMAL
+617 ALERMPPMAM
-627 RDEVGAAASG
+627 RDEVGANAVGADVMSAAAAAAPDASL
-637 AGAGAGGVAQTS
+637 GGDLLGDLLGPEPGGAQTS
-649 AAASGADLLG
+649 AVASGADLLG
-659 DLLGPDGG
+659 DLLGDATGG
-667 GAQASA
+667 S
-673 AASGADLLG
+673 LG
-682 DLLGPDAG
+682 SLG
-690 GAQASAAASGAD
+690 S
-702 LLGGLLGD
+702 LGG
-710 AGGGIVGGIG
+710 V
-720 GVSGNTALF
+720 
-729 PSGGAPPTSA
+729 GGAPVFPSSHGAAVAVAA
-739 DPLAELMGA
+739 DPLAELMGG
-748 SPLASGVPPDLLAP
+748 SPSPFAPGVPP
-762 GAAPDPLMDLM
+762 PDPLADLM
-773 GGAGTAAPFA
+773 GGVGDAFAHPAAF
-783 AGGSAPAD
+783 AD
-791 PVAGLSATGL
+791 PSSGPAA
-801 ETDLLGP
+801 DLLGSPAAPGGGTP
-808 PTAPANAGA
+808 PAAPGGAGA
-817 PAPGSGAAPALVV
+817 PAAVVV

-835 HGVNVRFSCAKP
+835 HGVRVSFSCAKP

-859 SYSNANAFAVT
+859 SYANANAFAVSR
-870 QFTLRAAV
+870 FALRAAV
-878 PKSMTLALEPA
+878 PKSATLALEPA
-889 SGGDIAAGGG
+889 SGGDLAPSGG
-899 VVTQVLNVVNPLVD
+899 VATQVLNVVNPLVD
-913 SKSLAMRLQVTW
+913 SKPLAMRLQVTW
-925 REAGGEARAETAT
+925 REAGGEERAEMAT
-938 VTFPRGV
+938 VTFPSGV

>member
-1 MTPRELIRSVR
+1 M
-12 RCKTSA
+12 
-18 EERALIAKESAAI
+18 IAKESAAI
-31 RASLRDDEHFMR
+31 RASLREDEPFAR

-139 ASLLGNR
+139 AGLLGNR

-173 DGAERLLADRH
+173 DGAEALLADRH

-197 LCDGGA
+197 LCDNEQKALNDVRVNRG
-203 SSGGDAS
+203 SDARIANANPDS
-210 VVVRGK
+210 ITR
-216 AGNGYSEDDENRS
+216 
-229 SASDRD
+229 
-235 VALARFRRRVP
+235 RFRARVP

-264 DVGGQYDPFL
+264 DVGGQHDPFL
-274 QVKLLRLLRVLGSG
+274 QVKLLRLLRTLGQG

-298 ALANVASNESKAGKN
+298 ALANVASNESRSSKN

-365 VSAAG
+365 V

-384 VECVKDGDIT
+384 VECVKDGDVT

-415 VPELLEYLAVADPEF
+415 APELLEYLAVADPEF
-430 KADVAKRIACLCA
+430 KSDVATKIARLSTT
-443 AFAPSDRWRVD
+443 FAPSDRWRID
-454 AFVETLLKG
+454 TFVQTLLRG
-463 GAHVARDECRS
+463 GSHVAREECRS
-474 FLALITNRVDM
+474 FVALLTNRVAL
-485 QPYATRALYR
+485 QPYATRALFR
-495 AAHEARDDAHFPL
+495 AAHDAAFDDAHAPL
-508 AAVACWALGEY
+508 VAVACWALGEY
-519 GDAAARTDNRLP
+519 GDDVYQNRLP
-531 DEPPTVLTVRDVVD
+531 DEPPLALTQSDVVD

-551 ADARAPRETRRVAM
+551 RDARAPRDTRRVAAT
-565 VALTKL
+565 ALAKL
-571 AARFADLKH
+571 AARVPELRSDC
-580 DSVAAVAAFQKSLD
+580 VAAVAAFGSALD
-594 LEMQQRSVEFV
+594 LEMQQRSVEFAG
-605 KVFDSG
+605 VFGRGADV
-611 NDAAAA
+611 AAA
-617 ALERMPPMAL
+617 ALERMPPMAM
-627 RDEVGAAASG
+627 RDEVGANAVGADVMSAAAAAAPDASL
-637 AGAGAGGVAQTS
+637 GGDLLGDLLGPDPGGAQTS
-649 AAASGADLLG
+649 AVASGADLLG
-659 DLLGPDGG
+659 DLLGDATGG
-667 GAQASA
+667 S
-673 AASGADLLG
+673 LG
-682 DLLGPDAG
+682 
-690 GAQASAAASGAD
+690 S
-702 LLGGLLGD
+702 LGGL
-710 AGGGIVGGIG
+710 
-720 GVSGNTALF
+720 
-729 PSGGAPPTSA
+729 GGAPVFPSSHGAAVAVAA
-739 DPLAELMGA
+739 DPLAELMGG
-748 SPLASGVPPDLLAP
+748 SPSPFAPGVPP
-762 GAAPDPLMDLM
+762 PDPLADLM
-773 GGAGTAAPFA
+773 GGVGDAFAHPAAF
-783 AGGSAPAD
+783 AD
-791 PVAGLSATGL
+791 PSSGGGPAA
-801 ETDLLGP
+801 DLLGSPAAPGGGAP
-808 PTAPANAGA
+808 PAAPGGAGA
-817 PAPGSGAAPALVV
+817 PAAVVV

-835 HGVNVRFSCAKP
+835 HGVRVSFSCAKP

-859 SYSNANAFAVT
+859 SYANANAFAVSR
-870 QFTLRAAV
+870 FALRAAV
-878 PKSMTLALEPA
+878 PKSATLALEPA
-889 SGGDIAAGGG
+889 SGGDLAPSGG
-899 VVTQVLNVVNPLVD
+899 VATQVLNVVNPLVD
-913 SKSLAMRLQVTW
+913 SKPLAMRLQVTW
-925 REAGGEARAETAT
+925 REAGGEERAEMAT
-938 VTFPRGV
+938 VTFPSGV

>member
-1 MTPRELIRSVR
+1 M
-12 RCKTSA
+12 
-18 EERALIAKESAAI
+18 IAKESAAI
-31 RASLRDDEHFMR
+31 RASLREDEPFAR

-139 ASLLGNR
+139 AGLLGNR

-173 DGAERLLADRH
+173 DGAEALLADRH

-197 LCDGGA
+197 LCDNEQKALNDVRVNRG
-203 SSGGDAS
+203 SDARIANANPDS
-210 VVVRGK
+210 ITR
-216 AGNGYSEDDENRS
+216 
-229 SASDRD
+229 
-235 VALARFRRRVP
+235 RFRARVP

-264 DVGGQYDPFL
+264 DVGGQHDPFL
-274 QVKLLRLLRVLGSG
+274 QVKLLRLLRTLGQG

-298 ALANVASNESKAGKN
+298 ALANVASNESRSSKN

-365 VSAAG
+365 V

-384 VECVKDGDIT
+384 VECVKDGDVT

-415 VPELLEYLAVADPEF
+415 APELLEYLAVADPEF
-430 KADVAKRIACLCA
+430 KSDVATKIARLSTT
-443 AFAPSDRWRVD
+443 FAPSDRWRID
-454 AFVETLLKG
+454 TFVQTLLRG
-463 GAHVARDECRS
+463 GSHVAREECRS
-474 FLALITNRVDM
+474 FVALLTNRVAL
-485 QPYATRALYR
+485 QPYATRALFR
-495 AAHEARDDAHFPL
+495 AAHDAAFDDAHAPL
-508 AAVACWALGEY
+508 VAVACWALGEY
-519 GDAAARTDNRLP
+519 GDDVYQNRLP
-531 DEPPTVLTVRDVVD
+531 DEPPLALTQSDVVD

-551 ADARAPRETRRVAM
+551 RDARAPRDTRRVAAT
-565 VALTKL
+565 ALAKL
-571 AARFADLKH
+571 AARVPELRSDC
-580 DSVAAVAAFQKSLD
+580 VAAVAAFGSALD
-594 LEMQQRSVEFV
+594 LEMQQRSVEFAG
-605 KVFDSG
+605 VFGRGADV
-611 NDAAAA
+611 AAA
-617 ALERMPPMAL
+617 ALERMPPMAM
-627 RDEVGAAASG
+627 RDEVGANAVGADVMSAAAAAAPDASL
-637 AGAGAGGVAQTS
+637 GGDLLGDLLGPDPGGAQTS
-649 AAASGADLLG
+649 AVASGADLLG
-659 DLLGPDGG
+659 DLLGDATGG
-667 GAQASA
+667 S
-673 AASGADLLG
+673 LG
-682 DLLGPDAG
+682 SLG
-690 GAQASAAASGAD
+690 S
-702 LLGGLLGD
+702 LGGL
-710 AGGGIVGGIG
+710 
-720 GVSGNTALF
+720 
-729 PSGGAPPTSA
+729 GGAPVFPSSHGAAVAVAA
-739 DPLAELMGA
+739 DPLAELMGG
-748 SPLASGVPPDLLAP
+748 SPSPFAPGVPP
-762 GAAPDPLMDLM
+762 PDPLADLM
-773 GGAGTAAPFA
+773 GGVGDAFAHPAAF
-783 AGGSAPAD
+783 AD
-791 PVAGLSATGL
+791 PSSGPAA
-801 ETDLLGP
+801 DLLGSPAAPGGGAP
-808 PTAPANAGA
+808 PAAPGGAGA
-817 PAPGSGAAPALVV
+817 PAAVVV

-835 HGVNVRFSCAKP
+835 HGVRVSFSCAKP

-859 SYSNANAFAVT
+859 SYANANAFAVSR
-870 QFTLRAAV
+870 FALRAAV
-878 PKSMTLALEPA
+878 PKSATLALEPA
-889 SGGDIAAGGG
+889 SGGDLAPSGG
-899 VVTQVLNVVNPLVD
+899 VATQVLNVVNPLVV
-913 SKSLAMRLQVTW
+913 SKPLAMRLQVTW
-925 REAGGEARAETAT
+925 REAGGEERAEMAT
-938 VTFPRGV
+938 VTFPSGV

>member
-1 MTPRELIRSVR
+1 M
-12 RCKTSA
+12 
-18 EERALIAKESAAI
+18 IAKESAAI
-31 RASLRDDEHFMR
+31 RASLREDEPFAR

-139 ASLLGNR
+139 AGLLGNR

-173 DGAERLLADRH
+173 DGAEALLADRH

-197 LCDGGA
+197 LCDNEQKALNDVRVNRG
-203 SSGGDAS
+203 SDARIANANPDS
-210 VVVRGK
+210 ITR
-216 AGNGYSEDDENRS
+216 
-229 SASDRD
+229 
-235 VALARFRRRVP
+235 RFRARVP

-264 DVGGQYDPFL
+264 DVGGQHDPFL
-274 QVKLLRLLRVLGSG
+274 QVKLLRLLRTLGQG

-298 ALANVASNESKAGKN
+298 ALANVASNESRSSKN

-365 VSAAG
+365 V

-384 VECVKDGDIT
+384 VECVKDGDVT

-415 VPELLEYLAVADPEF
+415 APELLEYLAVADPEF
-430 KADVAKRIACLCA
+430 KSDVATKIARLSTT
-443 AFAPSDRWRVD
+443 FAPSDRWRID
-454 AFVETLLKG
+454 TFVQTLLRG
-463 GAHVARDECRS
+463 GSHVAREECRS
-474 FLALITNRVDM
+474 FVALLTNRVAL
-485 QPYATRALYR
+485 QPYATRALFR
-495 AAHEARDDAHFPL
+495 AAHDAAFDDAHAPL
-508 AAVACWALGEY
+508 VAVACWALGEY
-519 GDAAARTDNRLP
+519 GDDVYQNRLP
-531 DEPPTVLTVRDVVD
+531 DEPPLALTQSDVVD

-551 ADARAPRETRRVAM
+551 RDARAPRDTRRVAAT
-565 VALTKL
+565 ALAKL
-571 AARFADLKH
+571 AARVPELRSDC
-580 DSVAAVAAFQKSLD
+580 VAAVAAFGSALD
-594 LEMQQRSVEFV
+594 LEMQQRSVEFAG
-605 KVFDSG
+605 VFGRGADV
-611 NDAAAA
+611 AAA
-617 ALERMPPMAL
+617 ALERMPPMAM
-627 RDEVGAAASG
+627 RDEVGANAVGADVMSAAAAAAPDASL
-637 AGAGAGGVAQTS
+637 GGDLLGDLLGPDPGGAQTS
-649 AAASGADLLG
+649 AVASGADLLG
-659 DLLGPDGG
+659 DLLGDATGG
-667 GAQASA
+667 S
-673 AASGADLLG
+673 LG
-682 DLLGPDAG
+682 SLG
-690 GAQASAAASGAD
+690 S
-702 LLGGLLGD
+702 LGGL
-710 AGGGIVGGIG
+710 
-720 GVSGNTALF
+720 
-729 PSGGAPPTSA
+729 GGAPVFPSSHGAAVAVAA
-739 DPLAELMGA
+739 DPLAELMGG
-748 SPLASGVPPDLLAP
+748 SPSPFAPGVPP
-762 GAAPDPLMDLM
+762 PDPLADLM
-773 GGAGTAAPFA
+773 GGVGDAFAHPAAF
-783 AGGSAPAD
+783 AD
-791 PVAGLSATGL
+791 PSSGGGPAA
-801 ETDLLGP
+801 DLLGSPAAPGGGAP
-808 PTAPANAGA
+808 PAAPGGAGA
-817 PAPGSGAAPALVV
+817 QAAVVV

-835 HGVNVRFSCAKP
+835 PGVRVSFSCAKP

-859 SYSNANAFAVT
+859 SYANANAFAVSR
-870 QFTLRAAV
+870 FALRAAV
-878 PKSMTLALEPA
+878 PKSATLALEPA
-889 SGGDIAAGGG
+889 SGGDLAPSGG
-899 VVTQVLNVVNPLVD
+899 VATQVLNVVNPLVD
-913 SKSLAMRLQVTW
+913 SKPLAMRLQVTW
-925 REAGGEARAETAT
+925 REAGGEERAEMAT
-938 VTFPRGV
+938 VTFPSGV

>member
-1 MTPRELIRSVR
+1 M
-12 RCKTSA
+12 
-18 EERALIAKESAAI
+18 IAKESAAI
-31 RASLRDDEHFMR
+31 RASLREDEPFAR

-139 ASLLGNR
+139 AGLLGNR

-173 DGAERLLADRH
+173 DGAEALLADRH

-197 LCDGGA
+197 LCDNEQKALNDVRVNRG
-203 SSGGDAS
+203 SDARIANANPDS
-210 VVVRGK
+210 ITR
-216 AGNGYSEDDENRS
+216 
-229 SASDRD
+229 
-235 VALARFRRRVP
+235 RFRARVP

-264 DVGGQYDPFL
+264 DVGGQHDPFL
-274 QVKLLRLLRVLGSG
+274 QVKLLRLLRTLGQG

-298 ALANVASNESKAGKN
+298 ALANVASNESRSSKN

-365 VSAAG
+365 V

-384 VECVKDGDIT
+384 VECVKDGDVT

-415 VPELLEYLAVADPEF
+415 APELLEYLAVADPEF
-430 KADVAKRIACLCA
+430 KSDVATKIARLSTT
-443 AFAPSDRWRVD
+443 FAPSDRWRID
-454 AFVETLLKG
+454 TFVQTLLRG
-463 GAHVARDECRS
+463 GSHVAREECRS
-474 FLALITNRVDM
+474 FVALLTNRVAL
-485 QPYATRALYR
+485 QPYATRALFR
-495 AAHEARDDAHFPL
+495 AAHDAAFDDAHAPL
-508 AAVACWALGEY
+508 VAVACWALGEY
-519 GDAAARTDNRLP
+519 GDDVYQNRLP
-531 DEPPTVLTVRDVVD
+531 DEPPLALTPRDVVD

-551 ADARAPRETRRVAM
+551 RDARAPRDTRRVAAT
-565 VALTKL
+565 ALAKL
-571 AARFADLKH
+571 AARVPELRSDC
-580 DSVAAVAAFQKSLD
+580 VAAVAAFGSAVD
-594 LEMQQRSVEFV
+594 LEMQQRSVEFAG
-605 KVFDSG
+605 VFGRGADV
-611 NDAAAA
+611 AAA
-617 ALERMPPMAL
+617 ALERMPPMAM
-627 RDEVGAAASG
+627 RDEVGANAVGADVMSAAAAAAPDASL
-637 AGAGAGGVAQTS
+637 GGDLLGDLLGPDPGGAQTS
-649 AAASGADLLG
+649 AVASGADLLG
-659 DLLGPDGG
+659 DLLGDATGG
-667 GAQASA
+667 S
-673 AASGADLLG
+673 LG
-682 DLLGPDAG
+682 SLG
-690 GAQASAAASGAD
+690 S
-702 LLGGLLGD
+702 LGGL
-710 AGGGIVGGIG
+710 
-720 GVSGNTALF
+720 
-729 PSGGAPPTSA
+729 GGAPVFPSSHGAAVAVAA
-739 DPLAELMGA
+739 DPLAELMGG
-748 SPLASGVPPDLLAP
+748 SPSPFAPGVPP
-762 GAAPDPLMDLM
+762 PDPLADLM
-773 GGAGTAAPFA
+773 GGVGDAFAHPAAF
-783 AGGSAPAD
+783 AD
-791 PVAGLSATGL
+791 PSSGPAA
-801 ETDLLGP
+801 DLLGSPAAPGGGAP
-808 PTAPANAGA
+808 PAAPGGAGA
-817 PAPGSGAAPALVV
+817 PAAVVV

-835 HGVNVRFSCAKP
+835 HGVRVSFSCAKP

-859 SYSNANAFAVT
+859 SYANANAFAVSR
-870 QFTLRAAV
+870 FALRAAV
-878 PKSMTLALEPA
+878 PKSATLALEPA
-889 SGGDIAAGGG
+889 SGGDLAPSGG
-899 VVTQVLNVVNPLVD
+899 VATQVLNVVNPLVD
-913 SKSLAMRLQVTW
+913 SKPLAMRLQVTW
-925 REAGGEARAETAT
+925 REAGGEERAEMAT
-938 VTFPRGV
+938 VTFPSGV

>member
-1 MTPRELIRSVR
+1 M
-12 RCKTSA
+12 
-18 EERALIAKESAAI
+18 IAKESAAI
-31 RASLRDDEHFMR
+31 RASLREDEPFAR

-139 ASLLGNR
+139 AGLLGNR

-173 DGAERLLADRH
+173 DGAEALLADRH

-197 LCDGGA
+197 LCDNEQKALNDVRVNRG
-203 SSGGDAS
+203 SDARIANANPDS
-210 VVVRGK
+210 ITR
-216 AGNGYSEDDENRS
+216 
-229 SASDRD
+229 
-235 VALARFRRRVP
+235 RFRARVP

-264 DVGGQYDPFL
+264 DVGGQHDPFL
-274 QVKLLRLLRVLGSG
+274 QVKLLRLLRTLGQG

-298 ALANVASNESKAGKN
+298 ALANVASNESRSSKN

-365 VSAAG
+365 V

-384 VECVKDGDIT
+384 VECVKDGDVT

-415 VPELLEYLAVADPEF
+415 APELLEYLAVADPEF
-430 KADVAKRIACLCA
+430 KSDVATKIARLSTT
-443 AFAPSDRWRVD
+443 FAPSDRWRID
-454 AFVETLLKG
+454 TFVQTLLRG
-463 GAHVARDECRS
+463 GSHVAREECRS
-474 FLALITNRVDM
+474 FVALLTNRVAL
-485 QPYATRALYR
+485 QPYATRALFR
-495 AAHEARDDAHFPL
+495 AAHDAAFDDAHAPL
-508 AAVACWALGEY
+508 VAVACWALGEY
-519 GDAAARTDNRLP
+519 GDDVYQNRLP
-531 DEPPTVLTVRDVVD
+531 DEPPLALTPRDVVD

-551 ADARAPRETRRVAM
+551 RDARAPRDTRRVAAT
-565 VALTKL
+565 ALAKL
-571 AARFADLKH
+571 AARVPELRSDC
-580 DSVAAVAAFQKSLD
+580 VAAVAAFGSALD
-594 LEMQQRSVEFV
+594 LEMQQRSVEFAG
-605 KVFDSG
+605 VFGRGADV
-611 NDAAAA
+611 AAA
-617 ALERMPPMAL
+617 ALERMPPMAM
-627 RDEVGAAASG
+627 RDEVGANAVGADVMSAAAPAAPDASL
-637 AGAGAGGVAQTS
+637 GGDLLGDLLGPDPGGAQTS
-649 AAASGADLLG
+649 AVASGADLLG
-659 DLLGPDGG
+659 DLLGDATGG
-667 GAQASA
+667 S
-673 AASGADLLG
+673 LG
-682 DLLGPDAG
+682 
-690 GAQASAAASGAD
+690 S
-702 LLGGLLGD
+702 LGGL
-710 AGGGIVGGIG
+710 
-720 GVSGNTALF
+720 
-729 PSGGAPPTSA
+729 GGAPVFPSSHGAAVAVAA
-739 DPLAELMGA
+739 DPLAELMGG
-748 SPLASGVPPDLLAP
+748 SPSPFAPGVPP
-762 GAAPDPLMDLM
+762 PDPLADLM
-773 GGAGTAAPFA
+773 GGVGDAFAHPAAF
-783 AGGSAPAD
+783 AD
-791 PVAGLSATGL
+791 PSSGPAA
-801 ETDLLGP
+801 DLLGSPAAPGGGAP
-808 PTAPANAGA
+808 PAAPGGAGA
-817 PAPGSGAAPALVV
+817 PAAVVV

-835 HGVNVRFSCAKP
+835 HGVRVSFSCAKP

-859 SYSNANAFAVT
+859 SYANANAFAVSR
-870 QFTLRAAV
+870 FALRAAV
-878 PKSMTLALEPA
+878 PKSATLALEPA
-889 SGGDIAAGGG
+889 SGGDLAPSGG
-899 VVTQVLNVVNPLVD
+899 VATQVLNVVNPLVD
-913 SKSLAMRLQVTW
+913 SKPLAMRLQVTW
-925 REAGGEARAETAT
+925 REAGGEERAEMAT
-938 VTFPRGV
+938 VTFPSGV

>member
-1 MTPRELIRSVR
+1 M
-12 RCKTSA
+12 
-18 EERALIAKESAAI
+18 IAKESAAI
-31 RASLRDDEHFMR
+31 RASLREDEPFAR

-139 ASLLGNR
+139 AGLLGNR

-173 DGAERLLADRH
+173 DGAEALLADRH

-197 LCDGGA
+197 LCDNEQKALNDVRVNRG
-203 SSGGDAS
+203 SDARIANANPDS
-210 VVVRGK
+210 ITR
-216 AGNGYSEDDENRS
+216 
-229 SASDRD
+229 
-235 VALARFRRRVP
+235 RFRARVP

-264 DVGGQYDPFL
+264 DVGGQHDPFL
-274 QVKLLRLLRVLGSG
+274 QVKLLRLLRTLGQG

-298 ALANVASNESKAGKN
+298 ALANVASNESRSSKN

-365 VSAAG
+365 V

-384 VECVKDGDIT
+384 VECVKDGDVT

-415 VPELLEYLAVADPEF
+415 APELLEYLAVADPEF
-430 KADVAKRIACLCA
+430 KSDVATKIARLSTT
-443 AFAPSDRWRVD
+443 FAPSDRWRID
-454 AFVETLLKG
+454 TFVQTLLRG
-463 GAHVARDECRS
+463 GSHVAREECRS
-474 FLALITNRVDM
+474 FVALLTNRVAL
-485 QPYATRALYR
+485 QPYATRALFR
-495 AAHEARDDAHFPL
+495 AAHDAAFDDAHAPL
-508 AAVACWALGEY
+508 VAVACWALGEY
-519 GDAAARTDNRLP
+519 GDDVYQNRLP
-531 DEPPTVLTVRDVVD
+531 DEPPLALTQSDVVD

-551 ADARAPRETRRVAM
+551 RDARAPRDTRRVAAT
-565 VALTKL
+565 ALAKL
-571 AARFADLKH
+571 AARVPELRSDC
-580 DSVAAVAAFQKSLD
+580 VAAVAAFGSAVD
-594 LEMQQRSVEFV
+594 LEMQQRSVEFAG
-605 KVFDSG
+605 VFGRGADV
-611 NDAAAA
+611 AAA
-617 ALERMPPMAL
+617 ALERMPPMAM
-627 RDEVGAAASG
+627 RDEVGANAVGADVMSAAAAAAPDASL
-637 AGAGAGGVAQTS
+637 GGDLLGDLLGPDPGGAQTS
-649 AAASGADLLG
+649 AVASGADLLG
-659 DLLGPDGG
+659 DLLGDATGG
-667 GAQASA
+667 S
-673 AASGADLLG
+673 LG
-682 DLLGPDAG
+682 
-690 GAQASAAASGAD
+690 S
-702 LLGGLLGD
+702 LGGL
-710 AGGGIVGGIG
+710 
-720 GVSGNTALF
+720 
-729 PSGGAPPTSA
+729 GGAPVFPSSHGAAVAVAA
-739 DPLAELMGA
+739 DPLAELMGG
-748 SPLASGVPPDLLAP
+748 SPSPFAPGVPP
-762 GAAPDPLMDLM
+762 PDPLADLM
-773 GGAGTAAPFA
+773 GGVGDAFAHPAAF
-783 AGGSAPAD
+783 AD
-791 PVAGLSATGL
+791 PSSGGGPAA
-801 ETDLLGP
+801 DLLGSPAAPGGGAP
-808 PTAPANAGA
+808 PAAPGGAGA
-817 PAPGSGAAPALVV
+817 PAAVVV

-835 HGVNVRFSCAKP
+835 HGVRVSFSCAKP

-859 SYSNANAFAVT
+859 SYANANAFAVSR
-870 QFTLRAAV
+870 FALRAAV
-878 PKSMTLALEPA
+878 PKSATLALEPA
-889 SGGDIAAGGG
+889 SGGDLAPSGG
-899 VVTQVLNVVNPLVD
+899 VATQVLNVVNPLVD
-913 SKSLAMRLQVTW
+913 SKPLAMRLQVTW
-925 REAGGEARAETAT
+925 REAGGEERAEMAT
-938 VTFPRGV
+938 VTFPSGV

>member
-1 MTPRELIRSVR
+1 M
-12 RCKTSA
+12 
-18 EERALIAKESAAI
+18 IAKESAAI
-31 RASLRDDEHFMR
+31 RASLREDEPFAR

-139 ASLLGNR
+139 AGLLGNR

-173 DGAERLLADRH
+173 DGAEALLADRH

-197 LCDGGA
+197 LCDDNQNGTLVKGNDVVKNRDGA
-203 SSGGDAS
+203 PSVHDAIA
-210 VVVRGK
+210 R
-216 AGNGYSEDDENRS
+216 
-229 SASDRD
+229 
-235 VALARFRRRVP
+235 RFRKRVP

-264 DVGGQYDPFL
+264 DVGGQHDPFL
-274 QVKLLRLLRVLGSG
+274 QVKLLRLLRALGKG

-298 ALANVASNESKAGKN
+298 ALANVASNESRAGKN

-365 VSAAG
+365 V

-384 VECVKDGDIT
+384 VECVKDGDVT

-415 VPELLEYLAVADPEF
+415 APELLEYLAVADPEF
-430 KADVAKRIACLCA
+430 KSDVAKKIARLSA
-443 AFAPSDRWRVD
+443 TFAPSDRWRID
-454 AFVETLLKG
+454 TFIQTLLKG
-463 GAHVARDECRS
+463 GSYVAREECRS
-474 FLALITNRVDM
+474 FVSTLTNRVAL
-485 QPYATRALYR
+485 QPYATRALFR
-495 AAHEARDDAHFPL
+495 AAHDAAFDDAHAPL
-508 AAVACWALGEY
+508 VAVACWALGEY
-519 GDAAARTDNRLP
+519 GDVAAGLGSRLP
-531 DEPPTVLTVRDVVD
+531 DEPPLALTARDVVE

-551 ADARAPRETRRVAM
+551 RDARAPRETRRVAAT
-565 VALTKL
+565 ALAKL
-571 AARFADLKH
+571 AARVPELRSDC
-580 DSVAAVAAFQKSLD
+580 VAAVGAFGSALD
-594 LEMQQRSVEFV
+594 LEMQQRSVEFAG
-605 KVFDSG
+605 VFGRGADV
-611 NDAAAA
+611 AAA
-617 ALERMPPMAL
+617 ALERMPPMAM
-627 RDEVGAAASG
+627 RDEVGADVARADAIG
-637 AGAGAGGVAQTS
+637 AGAAAAAAPDASLGGDLLGDLLGPDPGGAQTS
-649 AAASGADLLG
+649 AVASGADLLG
-659 DLLGPDGG
+659 DLLGDATGG
-667 GAQASA
+667 N
-673 AASGADLLG
+673 LG
-682 DLLGPDAG
+682 SL
-690 GAQASAAASGAD
+690 
-702 LLGGLLGD
+702 
-710 AGGGIVGGIG
+710 
-720 GVSGNTALF
+720 
-729 PSGGAPPTSA
+729 GGAPVFPSSRGAAVAVAA
-739 DPLAELMGA
+739 DPLAELMGG
-748 SPLASGVPPDLLAP
+748 SPSPFAP
-762 GAAPDPLMDLM
+762 GAPPPDPLADLM
-773 GGAGTAAPFA
+773 GGVGDAFAHTAAF
-783 AGGSAPAD
+783 AD
-791 PVAGLSATGL
+791 PSSGPAA
-801 ETDLLGP
+801 DLLGSP
-808 PTAPANAGA
+808 AALGGGAQPAAPGGA
-817 PAPGSGAAPALVV
+817 PAAVVV

-835 HGVNVRFSCAKP
+835 HGVRVSFSCAKP

-859 SYSNANAFAVT
+859 SYANANAFAVSR
-870 QFTLRAAV
+870 FALRAAV
-878 PKSMTLALEPA
+878 PKSATLALEPA
-889 SGGDIAAGGG
+889 SGGDLAPSGG
-899 VVTQVLNVVNPLVD
+899 VATQVLNVVNPLVD
-913 SKSLAMRLQVTW
+913 SKPLAMRLQVTW
-925 REAGGEARAETAT
+925 REAGGEERAEMAT
-938 VTFPRGV
+938 VTFPSGV

>member
-1 MTPRELIRSVR
+1 M
-12 RCKTSA
+12 
-18 EERALIAKESAAI
+18 IAKESAAI
-31 RASLRDDEHFMR
+31 RASLREDEPFAR

-139 ASLLGNR
+139 AGLLGNR

-173 DGAERLLADRH
+173 DGAEALLADRH

-197 LCDGGA
+197 LCDNEQKALNDVRVNRG
-203 SSGGDAS
+203 SDARIANANPDS
-210 VVVRGK
+210 ITR
-216 AGNGYSEDDENRS
+216 
-229 SASDRD
+229 
-235 VALARFRRRVP
+235 RFRARVP

-264 DVGGQYDPFL
+264 DVGGQHDPFL
-274 QVKLLRLLRVLGSG
+274 QVKLLRLLRTLGQG

-298 ALANVASNESKAGKN
+298 ALANVASNESRSSKN

-365 VSAAG
+365 V

-384 VECVKDGDIT
+384 VECVKDGDVT

-415 VPELLEYLAVADPEF
+415 APELLEYLAVADPEF
-430 KADVAKRIACLCA
+430 KSDVATKIARLSTT
-443 AFAPSDRWRVD
+443 FAPSDRWRID
-454 AFVETLLKG
+454 TFVQTLLRG
-463 GAHVARDECRS
+463 GSHVAREECRS
-474 FLALITNRVDM
+474 FVALLTNRVAL
-485 QPYATRALYR
+485 QPYATRALFR
-495 AAHEARDDAHFPL
+495 AAHDAAFDDAHAPL
-508 AAVACWALGEY
+508 VAVACWALGEY
-519 GDAAARTDNRLP
+519 GDDVYQNRLP
-531 DEPPTVLTVRDVVD
+531 DEPPLALTPRDVVD

-551 ADARAPRETRRVAM
+551 RDARAPRDTRRVAAT
-565 VALTKL
+565 ALAKL
-571 AARFADLKH
+571 AARVPELRSDC
-580 DSVAAVAAFQKSLD
+580 VAAVAAFGSALD
-594 LEMQQRSVEFV
+594 LEMQQRSVEFAG
-605 KVFDSG
+605 VFGRGADV
-611 NDAAAA
+611 AAA
-617 ALERMPPMAL
+617 ALERMPPMAM
-627 RDEVGAAASG
+627 RDEVGANAVGADVMSAAAAAAPDASL
-637 AGAGAGGVAQTS
+637 GGDLLGDLLGPDPGGAQTS
-649 AAASGADLLG
+649 AVASGADLLG
-659 DLLGPDGG
+659 DLLGDATGG
-667 GAQASA
+667 S
-673 AASGADLLG
+673 LG
-682 DLLGPDAG
+682 
-690 GAQASAAASGAD
+690 S
-702 LLGGLLGD
+702 LGGL
-710 AGGGIVGGIG
+710 
-720 GVSGNTALF
+720 
-729 PSGGAPPTSA
+729 GGAPVFPSSHGAAVAVAA
-739 DPLAELMGA
+739 DPLAELMGG
-748 SPLASGVPPDLLAP
+748 SPSPFAPGVPP
-762 GAAPDPLMDLM
+762 PDPLADLM
-773 GGAGTAAPFA
+773 GGVGDAFAHPAAF
-783 AGGSAPAD
+783 AD
-791 PVAGLSATGL
+791 PSSGGGPAA
-801 ETDLLGP
+801 DLLGSPAAPGGGAP
-808 PTAPANAGA
+808 PAAPGGAGA
-817 PAPGSGAAPALVV
+817 PAAVVV

-835 HGVNVRFSCAKP
+835 HGVRVSFSCAKP

-859 SYSNANAFAVT
+859 SYANANAFAVSR
-870 QFTLRAAV
+870 FALRAAV
-878 PKSMTLALEPA
+878 PKSATLALEPA
-889 SGGDIAAGGG
+889 SGGDLAPSGG
-899 VVTQVLNVVNPLVD
+899 VATQVLNVVNPLVD
-913 SKSLAMRLQVTW
+913 SKPLAMRLQVTW
-925 REAGGEARAETAT
+925 REAGGEERAEMAT
-938 VTFPRGV
+938 VTFPSGV

>member
-1 MTPRELIRSVR
+1 M
-12 RCKTSA
+12 
-18 EERALIAKESAAI
+18 IAKESAAI
-31 RASLRDDEHFMR
+31 RASLREDEPFAR

-139 ASLLGNR
+139 AGLLGNR

-173 DGAERLLADRH
+173 DGAEALLADRH

-197 LCDGGA
+197 LCDNEQKALNDVRVNRG
-203 SSGGDAS
+203 SDARIANANPDS
-210 VVVRGK
+210 ITR
-216 AGNGYSEDDENRS
+216 
-229 SASDRD
+229 
-235 VALARFRRRVP
+235 RFRARVP

-264 DVGGQYDPFL
+264 DVGGQHDPFL
-274 QVKLLRLLRVLGSG
+274 QVKLLRLLRTLGKG

-298 ALANVASNESKAGKN
+298 ALANVASNESRSSKN

-365 VSAAG
+365 V

-384 VECVKDGDIT
+384 VECVKDGDVT

-415 VPELLEYLAVADPEF
+415 APELLEYLAVADPEF
-430 KADVAKRIACLCA
+430 KSDVATKIARLSTT
-443 AFAPSDRWRVD
+443 FAPSDRWRID
-454 AFVETLLKG
+454 TFVQTLLRG
-463 GAHVARDECRS
+463 GSHVAREECRS
-474 FLALITNRVDM
+474 FVALLTNRVAL
-485 QPYATRALYR
+485 QPYATRALFR
-495 AAHEARDDAHFPL
+495 AAHDAAFDDAHAPL
-508 AAVACWALGEY
+508 VAVACWALGEY
-519 GDAAARTDNRLP
+519 GDDVYQNRLP
-531 DEPPTVLTVRDVVD
+531 DEPPLALTPRDVVD

-551 ADARAPRETRRVAM
+551 RDARAPRDTRRVAAT
-565 VALTKL
+565 ALAKL
-571 AARFADLKH
+571 AARVPELRSDC
-580 DSVAAVAAFQKSLD
+580 VAAVAAFGSALD
-594 LEMQQRSVEFV
+594 LEMQQRSVEFAG
-605 KVFDSG
+605 VFGRGADV
-611 NDAAAA
+611 AAA
-617 ALERMPPMAL
+617 ALERMPPMAM
-627 RDEVGAAASG
+627 RDEVGANAVGADVMSAAAAAAPDASL
-637 AGAGAGGVAQTS
+637 GGDLLGDLLGPEPGGAQTS
-649 AAASGADLLG
+649 AVASGADLLG
-659 DLLGPDGG
+659 DLLGDATGG
-667 GAQASA
+667 S
-673 AASGADLLG
+673 LG
-682 DLLGPDAG
+682 SLG
-690 GAQASAAASGAD
+690 S
-702 LLGGLLGD
+702 LGG
-710 AGGGIVGGIG
+710 V
-720 GVSGNTALF
+720 
-729 PSGGAPPTSA
+729 GGAPVFPSSHGAAVAVAA
-739 DPLAELMGA
+739 DPLAELMGG
-748 SPLASGVPPDLLAP
+748 SPSPFAPGVPP
-762 GAAPDPLMDLM
+762 PDPLADLM
-773 GGAGTAAPFA
+773 GGVGDAFAHPAAF
-783 AGGSAPAD
+783 AD
-791 PVAGLSATGL
+791 PSSGPAA
-801 ETDLLGP
+801 DLLGSPAAPGGGAP
-808 PTAPANAGA
+808 PAAPGGAGA
-817 PAPGSGAAPALVV
+817 PAAVVV

-835 HGVNVRFSCAKP
+835 HGVRVSFSCAKP

-859 SYSNANAFAVT
+859 SYANANAFAVSR
-870 QFTLRAAV
+870 FALRAAV
-878 PKSMTLALEPA
+878 PKSATLALEPA
-889 SGGDIAAGGG
+889 SGGDLAPSGG
-899 VVTQVLNVVNPLVD
+899 VATQVLNVVNPLVD
-913 SKSLAMRLQVTW
+913 SKPLAMRLQVTW
-925 REAGGEARAETAT
+925 REAGGEERAEMAT
-938 VTFPRGV
+938 VTFPSGV

>member
-1 MTPRELIRSVR
+1 M
-12 RCKTSA
+12 
-18 EERALIAKESAAI
+18 IAKESAAI
-31 RASLRDDEHFMR
+31 RASLREDEPFAR

-139 ASLLGNR
+139 AGLLGNR

-173 DGAERLLADRH
+173 DGAEALLADRH

-197 LCDGGA
+197 LCDNEQKALNDVRVNRG
-203 SSGGDAS
+203 SDARIANANPDS
-210 VVVRGK
+210 ITR
-216 AGNGYSEDDENRS
+216 
-229 SASDRD
+229 
-235 VALARFRRRVP
+235 RFRARVP

-264 DVGGQYDPFL
+264 DVGGQHDPFL
-274 QVKLLRLLRVLGSG
+274 QVKLLRLLRTLGQG

-298 ALANVASNESKAGKN
+298 ALANVASNESRSSKN

-365 VSAAG
+365 V

-384 VECVKDGDIT
+384 VECVKDGDVT

-415 VPELLEYLAVADPEF
+415 APELLEYLAVADPEF
-430 KADVAKRIACLCA
+430 KSDVATKIARLSTT
-443 AFAPSDRWRVD
+443 FAPSDRWRID
-454 AFVETLLKG
+454 TFVQTLLRG
-463 GAHVARDECRS
+463 GSHVAREECRS
-474 FLALITNRVDM
+474 FVALLTNRVAL
-485 QPYATRALYR
+485 QPYATRALFR
-495 AAHEARDDAHFPL
+495 AAHDAAFDDAHAPL
-508 AAVACWALGEY
+508 VAVACWALGEY
-519 GDAAARTDNRLP
+519 GDDVYQNRLP
-531 DEPPTVLTVRDVVD
+531 DEPPLALTQSDVVD

-551 ADARAPRETRRVAM
+551 RDARAPRDTRRVAAT
-565 VALTKL
+565 ALAKL
-571 AARFADLKH
+571 AARVPELRSDC
-580 DSVAAVAAFQKSLD
+580 VAAVAAFGSAVD
-594 LEMQQRSVEFV
+594 LEMQQRSVEFAG
-605 KVFDSG
+605 VFGRGADV
-611 NDAAAA
+611 AAA
-617 ALERMPPMAL
+617 ALERMPPMAM
-627 RDEVGAAASG
+627 RDEVGANAVGADVMSAAAAAAPDASL
-637 AGAGAGGVAQTS
+637 GGDLLGDLLGPDPGGAQTS
-649 AAASGADLLG
+649 AVASGADLLG
-659 DLLGPDGG
+659 DLLGDATGG
-667 GAQASA
+667 S
-673 AASGADLLG
+673 LG
-682 DLLGPDAG
+682 
-690 GAQASAAASGAD
+690 S
-702 LLGGLLGD
+702 LGGL
-710 AGGGIVGGIG
+710 
-720 GVSGNTALF
+720 
-729 PSGGAPPTSA
+729 GGAPVFPSSHGAAVAVAA
-739 DPLAELMGA
+739 DPLAELMGG
-748 SPLASGVPPDLLAP
+748 SPSPFAPGVPP
-762 GAAPDPLMDLM
+762 PDPLADLM
-773 GGAGTAAPFA
+773 GGVGDAFAHPAAF
-783 AGGSAPAD
+783 AD
-791 PVAGLSATGL
+791 PSSGPAA
-801 ETDLLGP
+801 DLLGSPAAPGGGAP
-808 PTAPANAGA
+808 PAAPGGAGA
-817 PAPGSGAAPALVV
+817 PAAVVV

-835 HGVNVRFSCAKP
+835 HGVRVSFSCAKP

-859 SYSNANAFAVT
+859 SYANANAFAVSR
-870 QFTLRAAV
+870 FALRAAV
-878 PKSMTLALEPA
+878 PKSATLALEPA
-889 SGGDIAAGGG
+889 SGGDLAPSGG
-899 VVTQVLNVVNPLVD
+899 VATQVLNVVNPLVD
-913 SKSLAMRLQVTW
+913 SKPLAMRLQVTW
-925 REAGGEARAETAT
+925 REAGGEERAEMAT
-938 VTFPRGV
+938 VTFPSGV

>member
-1 MTPRELIRSVR
+1 M
-12 RCKTSA
+12 
-18 EERALIAKESAAI
+18 IAKESAAI
-31 RASLRDDEHFMR
+31 RASLREDEPFAR

-139 ASLLGNR
+139 AGLLGNR

-173 DGAERLLADRH
+173 DGAEALLADRH

-197 LCDGGA
+197 LCDNTQNGTTVMKGNDGHVGANRGGA
-203 SSGGDAS
+203 PSSDAIA
-210 VVVRGK
+210 R
-216 AGNGYSEDDENRS
+216 
-229 SASDRD
+229 
-235 VALARFRRRVP
+235 RFRKRVP

-264 DVGGQYDPFL
+264 DVGGQHDPFL
-274 QVKLLRLLRVLGSG
+274 QVKLLRLLRALGKG

-298 ALANVASNESKAGKN
+298 ALANVASNESRAGKN

-365 VSAAG
+365 V

-384 VECVKDGDIT
+384 VECVKDGDVT

-415 VPELLEYLAVADPEF
+415 APELLEYLEVADPEF
-430 KADVAKRIACLCA
+430 KSDVAKKIARLSSK
-443 AFAPSDRWRVD
+443 FAPSDRWRID
-454 AFVETLLKG
+454 TFIQTLIKG
-463 GAHVARDECRS
+463 GSYVAREECRS
-474 FLALITNRVDM
+474 FVSLLTNRVAL
-485 QPYATRALYR
+485 QPYATRALFR
-495 AAHEARDDAHFPL
+495 AAHDAAFDDAHAPL
-508 AAVACWALGEY
+508 VAVACWALGEY
-519 GDAAARTDNRLP
+519 GDVAAGLGSRLP
-531 DEPPTVLTVRDVVD
+531 DEPPLALTARDVVA
-545 TLKSVL
+545 TLVSVL
-551 ADARAPRETRRVAM
+551 RDARAPRETRRVAAT
-565 VALTKL
+565 ALAKL
-571 AARFADLKH
+571 AARVPELRSDC
-580 DSVAAVAAFQKSLD
+580 VAAVSEFGSALD
-594 LEMQQRSVEFV
+594 LEMQQRSVEFAG
-605 KVFDSG
+605 VFGRGADV
-611 NDAAAA
+611 AAA
-617 ALERMPPMAL
+617 ALERMPPMAM
-627 RDEVGAAASG
+627 RDEVGADVAR
-637 AGAGAGGVAQTS
+637 AGAEGAAGAAAAAAPDASLGGDLLGDLLGPDPGGAQTS
-649 AAASGADLLG
+649 AVASGADLLG
-659 DLLGPDGG
+659 DLLGDATGG
-667 GAQASA
+667 N
-673 AASGADLLG
+673 LG
-682 DLLGPDAG
+682 SLG
-690 GAQASAAASGAD
+690 S
-702 LLGGLLGD
+702 L
-710 AGGGIVGGIG
+710 
-720 GVSGNTALF
+720 
-729 PSGGAPPTSA
+729 GGAPDVFPSSRGAAVAVAA
-739 DPLAELMGA
+739 DPLAELMGG
-748 SPLASGVPPDLLAP
+748 SPSHIVAP
-762 GAAPDPLMDLM
+762 GAPPPDPL
-773 GGAGTAAPFA
+773 AGLLAGVGDAFAHTAAF
-783 AGGSAPAD
+783 AD
-791 PVAGLSATGL
+791 PSA
-801 ETDLLGP
+801 GP
-808 PTAPANAGA
+808 PAADPPGA
-817 PAPGSGAAPALVV
+817 PAALGGGARSAAVVV

-835 HGVNVRFSCAKP
+835 HGVRVSFSCAKP

-859 SYSNANAFAVT
+859 SYANANAFGVSRFA
-870 QFTLRAAV
+870 LRAAV
-878 PKSMTLALEPA
+878 PKSATLALEPA
-889 SGGDIAAGGG
+889 SGGDLAPSGG
-899 VVTQVLNVVNPLVD
+899 VATQVLNVVNPLVD
-913 SKSLAMRLQVTW
+913 SKPLAMRLQVTW
-925 REAGGEARAETAT
+925 REAGGEERAEMAT
-938 VTFPRGV
+938 VTFPSGV

>member
-1 MTPRELIRSVR
+1 M
-12 RCKTSA
+12 
-18 EERALIAKESAAI
+18 IAKESAAI
-31 RASLRDDEHFMR
+31 RASLREDEPFAR

-139 ASLLGNR
+139 AGLLGNR

-173 DGAERLLADRH
+173 DGAEALLADRH

-197 LCDGGA
+197 LCDNEQKALNDVRVNRG
-203 SSGGDAS
+203 SDARIANANPDS
-210 VVVRGK
+210 ITR
-216 AGNGYSEDDENRS
+216 
-229 SASDRD
+229 
-235 VALARFRRRVP
+235 RFRARVP

-264 DVGGQYDPFL
+264 DVGGQHDPFL
-274 QVKLLRLLRVLGSG
+274 QVKLLRLLRTLGQG

-298 ALANVASNESKAGKN
+298 ALANVASNESRSSKN

-365 VSAAG
+365 V

-384 VECVKDGDIT
+384 VECVKDGDVT

-415 VPELLEYLAVADPEF
+415 APELLEYLAVADPEF
-430 KADVAKRIACLCA
+430 KSDVATKIARLSTT
-443 AFAPSDRWRVD
+443 FAPSDRWRID
-454 AFVETLLKG
+454 TFVQTLLRG
-463 GAHVARDECRS
+463 GSHVAREECRS
-474 FLALITNRVDM
+474 FVALLTNRVAL
-485 QPYATRALYR
+485 QPYATRALFR
-495 AAHEARDDAHFPL
+495 AAHDAAFDDAHAPL
-508 AAVACWALGEY
+508 VAVACWALGEY
-519 GDAAARTDNRLP
+519 GDDVYQNRLP
-531 DEPPTVLTVRDVVD
+531 DEPPLALTPRDVVD

-551 ADARAPRETRRVAM
+551 RDARAPRDTRRVAAT
-565 VALTKL
+565 ALAKL
-571 AARFADLKH
+571 AARVPELRSDC
-580 DSVAAVAAFQKSLD
+580 VAAVAAFGSALD
-594 LEMQQRSVEFV
+594 LEMQQRSVEFAG
-605 KVFDSG
+605 VFGRGADV
-611 NDAAAA
+611 AAA
-617 ALERMPPMAL
+617 ALERMPPMAM
-627 RDEVGAAASG
+627 RDEVGANAVGADVMSAAAAAAPDASL
-637 AGAGAGGVAQTS
+637 GGDLLGDLLGPDPGGAQTS
-649 AAASGADLLG
+649 AVASGADLLG
-659 DLLGPDGG
+659 DLLGDATGG
-667 GAQASA
+667 S
-673 AASGADLLG
+673 LG
-682 DLLGPDAG
+682 
-690 GAQASAAASGAD
+690 S
-702 LLGGLLGD
+702 LGGL
-710 AGGGIVGGIG
+710 
-720 GVSGNTALF
+720 
-729 PSGGAPPTSA
+729 GGAPVFPSSHGAAVAVAA
-739 DPLAELMGA
+739 DPLAELMGG
-748 SPLASGVPPDLLAP
+748 SPSPFAPGVPP
-762 GAAPDPLMDLM
+762 PDPLADLM
-773 GGAGTAAPFA
+773 GGVGDAFAHPAAF
-783 AGGSAPAD
+783 AD
-791 PVAGLSATGL
+791 PSSGPAA
-801 ETDLLGP
+801 DLLGSPAAPGGGAP
-808 PTAPANAGA
+808 PAAPGGAGA
-817 PAPGSGAAPALVV
+817 PAAVVV

-835 HGVNVRFSCAKP
+835 HGVRVSFSCAKP

-859 SYSNANAFAVT
+859 SYANANAFAVSR
-870 QFTLRAAV
+870 FALRAAV
-878 PKSMTLALEPA
+878 PKSATLALEPA
-889 SGGDIAAGGG
+889 SGGDLAPSGG
-899 VVTQVLNVVNPLVD
+899 VATQVLNVVNPLVD
-913 SKSLAMRLQVTW
+913 SKPLAMRLQVTW
-925 REAGGEARAETAT
+925 REAGGEERAEMAT
-938 VTFPRGV
+938 VTFPSGV

>member
-1 MTPRELIRSVR
+1 M
-12 RCKTSA
+12 
-18 EERALIAKESAAI
+18 IAKESAAI
-31 RASLRDDEHFMR
+31 RASLREDEPFAR

-139 ASLLGNR
+139 AGLLGNR

-173 DGAERLLADRH
+173 DGAEALLADRH

-197 LCDGGA
+197 LCDNEQKALNDVRVNRG
-203 SSGGDAS
+203 SDARIANANPDS
-210 VVVRGK
+210 ITR
-216 AGNGYSEDDENRS
+216 
-229 SASDRD
+229 
-235 VALARFRRRVP
+235 RFRARVP

-264 DVGGQYDPFL
+264 DVGGQHDPFL
-274 QVKLLRLLRVLGSG
+274 QVKLLRLLRTLGKG

-298 ALANVASNESKAGKN
+298 ALANVASNESRSSKN

-365 VSAAG
+365 V

-384 VECVKDGDIT
+384 VECVKDGDVT

-415 VPELLEYLAVADPEF
+415 APELLEYLAVADPEF
-430 KADVAKRIACLCA
+430 KSDVATKIARLSTT
-443 AFAPSDRWRVD
+443 FAPSDRWRID
-454 AFVETLLKG
+454 TFVQTLLRG
-463 GAHVARDECRS
+463 GSHVAREECRS
-474 FLALITNRVDM
+474 FVALLTNRVAL
-485 QPYATRALYR
+485 QPYATRALFR
-495 AAHEARDDAHFPL
+495 AAHDAAFDDAHAPL
-508 AAVACWALGEY
+508 VAVACWALGEY
-519 GDAAARTDNRLP
+519 GDDVYQNRLP
-531 DEPPTVLTVRDVVD
+531 DEPPLALTPRDVVD

-551 ADARAPRETRRVAM
+551 RDARAPRDTRRVAAT
-565 VALTKL
+565 ALAKL
-571 AARFADLKH
+571 AARVPELRSDC
-580 DSVAAVAAFQKSLD
+580 VAAVAAFGSALD
-594 LEMQQRSVEFV
+594 LEMQQRSVEFAG
-605 KVFDSG
+605 VFGRGADV
-611 NDAAAA
+611 AAA
-617 ALERMPPMAL
+617 ALERMPPMAM
-627 RDEVGAAASG
+627 RDEVGANAVGADVMSAAAAAAPDASL
-637 AGAGAGGVAQTS
+637 GGDLLGDLLGPEPGGAQTS
-649 AAASGADLLG
+649 AVASGADLLG
-659 DLLGPDGG
+659 DLLGDATGG
-667 GAQASA
+667 S
-673 AASGADLLG
+673 LG
-682 DLLGPDAG
+682 SLG
-690 GAQASAAASGAD
+690 S
-702 LLGGLLGD
+702 LGGL
-710 AGGGIVGGIG
+710 
-720 GVSGNTALF
+720 
-729 PSGGAPPTSA
+729 GGAPVFPSSHGAAVAVAA
-739 DPLAELMGA
+739 DPLAELMGG
-748 SPLASGVPPDLLAP
+748 SPSPFAPGVPP
-762 GAAPDPLMDLM
+762 PDPLADLM
-773 GGAGTAAPFA
+773 GGVGDAFAHPAAF
-783 AGGSAPAD
+783 AD
-791 PVAGLSATGL
+791 PSSGPAA
-801 ETDLLGP
+801 DLLGSPAAPGGGTP
-808 PTAPANAGA
+808 PAAPGSAGA
-817 PAPGSGAAPALVV
+817 PAAVVV

-835 HGVNVRFSCAKP
+835 HGVRVSFSCAKP

-859 SYSNANAFAVT
+859 SYANANAFAVSR
-870 QFTLRAAV
+870 FALRAAV
-878 PKSMTLALEPA
+878 PKSATLALEPA
-889 SGGDIAAGGG
+889 SGGDLAPSGG
-899 VVTQVLNVVNPLVD
+899 VATQVLNVVNPLVD
-913 SKSLAMRLQVTW
+913 SKPLAMRLQVTW
-925 REAGGEARAETAT
+925 REAGGEERAEMAT
-938 VTFPRGV
+938 VTFPSGV

>member
-1 MTPRELIRSVR
+1 M
-12 RCKTSA
+12 
-18 EERALIAKESAAI
+18 IAKESAAI
-31 RASLRDDEHFMR
+31 RASLREDEPFAR

-139 ASLLGNR
+139 AGLLGNR

-173 DGAERLLADRH
+173 DGAEALLADRH

-197 LCDGGA
+197 LCDNEQKALNDVRVNRG
-203 SSGGDAS
+203 SDARIANANPDS
-210 VVVRGK
+210 ITR
-216 AGNGYSEDDENRS
+216 
-229 SASDRD
+229 
-235 VALARFRRRVP
+235 RFRARVP

-264 DVGGQYDPFL
+264 DVGGQHDPFL
-274 QVKLLRLLRVLGSG
+274 QVKLLRLLRTLGQG

-298 ALANVASNESKAGKN
+298 ALANVASNESRASKN

-365 VSAAG
+365 V

-384 VECVKDGDIT
+384 VECVKDGDVT

-415 VPELLEYLAVADPEF
+415 APELLEYLAVADPEF
-430 KADVAKRIACLCA
+430 KSDVATKIARLSTT
-443 AFAPSDRWRVD
+443 FAPSDRWRID
-454 AFVETLLKG
+454 TFVQTLLRG
-463 GAHVARDECRS
+463 GSHVAREECRS
-474 FLALITNRVDM
+474 FVALLTNRVAL
-485 QPYATRALYR
+485 QPYATRALFR
-495 AAHEARDDAHFPL
+495 AAHDAAFDDAHAPL
-508 AAVACWALGEY
+508 VAVACWALGEY
-519 GDAAARTDNRLP
+519 GDDVYQNRLP
-531 DEPPTVLTVRDVVD
+531 DEPPLALTPRDVVD

-551 ADARAPRETRRVAM
+551 RDARAPRDTRRVAAT
-565 VALTKL
+565 ALAKL
-571 AARFADLKH
+571 AARVPELRSDC
-580 DSVAAVAAFQKSLD
+580 VAAVAAFGSAVD
-594 LEMQQRSVEFV
+594 LEMQQRSVEFAG
-605 KVFDSG
+605 VFGRGADV
-611 NDAAAA
+611 AAA
-617 ALERMPPMAL
+617 ALERMPPMAM
-627 RDEVGAAASG
+627 RDEVGANAVGADVMSAAAAAAPDASL
-637 AGAGAGGVAQTS
+637 GGDLLGDLLGPDPGGAQTS
-649 AAASGADLLG
+649 AVASGADLLG
-659 DLLGPDGG
+659 DLLGDATGGSLGSLGSLGGLG
-667 GAQASA
+667 GAPVFPSSHGA
-673 AASGADLLG
+673 AVAVAADPLAQLMGGSPSPFAPGVPPPDPLADLMGGVGDAFAHPAAFADPSSGPAADLLG
-682 DLLGPDAG
+682 SP
-690 GAQASAAASGAD
+690 AAPG
-702 LLGGLLGD
+702 
-710 AGGGIVGGIG
+710 
-720 GVSGNTALF
+720 
-729 PSGGAPPTSA
+729 GGAPPA
-739 DPLAELMGA
+739 
-748 SPLASGVPPDLLAP
+748 AP
-762 GAAPDPLMDLM
+762 G
-773 GGAGTAAPFA
+773 G
-783 AGGSAPAD
+783 
-791 PVAGLSATGL
+791 
-801 ETDLLGP
+801 
-808 PTAPANAGA
+808 AGA
-817 PAPGSGAAPALVV
+817 PAAVVV

-835 HGVNVRFSCAKP
+835 HGVRVSFSCAKP

-859 SYSNANAFAVT
+859 SYANANAFAVSR
-870 QFTLRAAV
+870 FALRAAV
-878 PKSMTLALEPA
+878 PKSATLALEPA
-889 SGGDIAAGGG
+889 SGGDLAPSGG
-899 VVTQVLNVVNPLVD
+899 VATQVLNVVNPLVD
-913 SKSLAMRLQVTW
+913 SKPLAMRLQVTW
-925 REAGGEARAETAT
+925 REAGGEERAEMAT
-938 VTFPRGV
+938 VTFPSGV

>member
-1 MTPRELIRSVR
+1 M
-12 RCKTSA
+12 
-18 EERALIAKESAAI
+18 IAKESAAI
-31 RASLRDDEHFMR
+31 RASLREDEPFAR

-139 ASLLGNR
+139 AGLLGNR

-173 DGAERLLADRH
+173 DGAEALLADRH

-197 LCDGGA
+197 LCDNEQKALNDVRVNRG
-203 SSGGDAS
+203 SDARIANANPDS
-210 VVVRGK
+210 ITR
-216 AGNGYSEDDENRS
+216 
-229 SASDRD
+229 
-235 VALARFRRRVP
+235 RFRARVP

-264 DVGGQYDPFL
+264 DVGGQHDPFL
-274 QVKLLRLLRVLGSG
+274 QVKLLRLLRTLGQG

-298 ALANVASNESKAGKN
+298 ALANVASNESRSSKN

-365 VSAAG
+365 V

-384 VECVKDGDIT
+384 VECVKDGDVT

-415 VPELLEYLAVADPEF
+415 APELLEYLAVADPEF
-430 KADVAKRIACLCA
+430 KSDVATKIARLSTT
-443 AFAPSDRWRVD
+443 FAPSDRWRID
-454 AFVETLLKG
+454 TFVQTLLRG
-463 GAHVARDECRS
+463 GSHVAREECRS
-474 FLALITNRVDM
+474 FVALLTNRVAL
-485 QPYATRALYR
+485 QPYATRALFR
-495 AAHEARDDAHFPL
+495 AAHDAAFDDAHAPL
-508 AAVACWALGEY
+508 VAVACWALGEY
-519 GDAAARTDNRLP
+519 GDDVYQNRLP
-531 DEPPTVLTVRDVVD
+531 DEPPLALTPRDVVD

-551 ADARAPRETRRVAM
+551 RDARAPRDTRRVAAT
-565 VALTKL
+565 ALAKL
-571 AARFADLKH
+571 AARVPELRSDC
-580 DSVAAVAAFQKSLD
+580 VAAVAAFGSAVD
-594 LEMQQRSVEFV
+594 LEMQQRSVEFAG
-605 KVFDSG
+605 VFGRGADV
-611 NDAAAA
+611 AAA
-617 ALERMPPMAL
+617 ALERMPPMAM
-627 RDEVGAAASG
+627 RDEVGANAVGADVMSAAAAAAPDASL
-637 AGAGAGGVAQTS
+637 GGDLLGDLLGPDPGGAQTS
-649 AAASGADLLG
+649 AVASGADLLG
-659 DLLGPDGG
+659 DLLGDATGG
-667 GAQASA
+667 S
-673 AASGADLLG
+673 LG
-682 DLLGPDAG
+682 
-690 GAQASAAASGAD
+690 S
-702 LLGGLLGD
+702 LGGL
-710 AGGGIVGGIG
+710 
-720 GVSGNTALF
+720 
-729 PSGGAPPTSA
+729 GGAPVFPSSHGAAVAVAA
-739 DPLAELMGA
+739 DPLAELMGG
-748 SPLASGVPPDLLAP
+748 SPSPFAPGVPP
-762 GAAPDPLMDLM
+762 PDPLADLM
-773 GGAGTAAPFA
+773 GGVGDAFAHPAAF
-783 AGGSAPAD
+783 AD
-791 PVAGLSATGL
+791 PSSGGGPAA
-801 ETDLLGP
+801 DLLGSPAAPGGGAP
-808 PTAPANAGA
+808 PAAPGGAGA
-817 PAPGSGAAPALVV
+817 PAAVVV

-835 HGVNVRFSCAKP
+835 HGVRVSFSCAKP

-859 SYSNANAFAVT
+859 SYANANAFAVSR
-870 QFTLRAAV
+870 FALRAAV
-878 PKSMTLALEPA
+878 PKSATLALEPA
-889 SGGDIAAGGG
+889 SGGDLAPSGG
-899 VVTQVLNVVNPLVD
+899 VATQVLNVVNPLVD
-913 SKSLAMRLQVTW
+913 SKPLAMRLQVTW
-925 REAGGEARAETAT
+925 REAGGEERAEMAT
-938 VTFPRGV
+938 VTFPSGV

>member
-1 MTPRELIRSVR
+1 M
-12 RCKTSA
+12 
-18 EERALIAKESAAI
+18 IAKESAAI
-31 RASLRDDEHFMR
+31 RASLREDEPFAR

-139 ASLLGNR
+139 AGLLGNR

-173 DGAERLLADRH
+173 DGAEALLADRH

-197 LCDGGA
+197 LCDNEQKALNDVRVNRG
-203 SSGGDAS
+203 SDARIANANPDS
-210 VVVRGK
+210 ITR
-216 AGNGYSEDDENRS
+216 
-229 SASDRD
+229 
-235 VALARFRRRVP
+235 RFRARVP

-264 DVGGQYDPFL
+264 DVGGQHDPFL
-274 QVKLLRLLRVLGSG
+274 QVKLLRLLRTLGQG

-298 ALANVASNESKAGKN
+298 ALANVASNESRSSKN

-365 VSAAG
+365 V

-384 VECVKDGDIT
+384 VECVKDGDVT

-415 VPELLEYLAVADPEF
+415 APELLEYLAVADPEF
-430 KADVAKRIACLCA
+430 KSDVATKIARLSTT
-443 AFAPSDRWRVD
+443 FAPSDRWRID
-454 AFVETLLKG
+454 TFVQTLLRG
-463 GAHVARDECRS
+463 GSHVAREECRS
-474 FLALITNRVDM
+474 FVALLTNRVAL
-485 QPYATRALYR
+485 QPYATRALFR
-495 AAHEARDDAHFPL
+495 AAHDAAFDDAHAPL
-508 AAVACWALGEY
+508 VAVACWALGEY
-519 GDAAARTDNRLP
+519 GDDVYQNRLP
-531 DEPPTVLTVRDVVD
+531 DEPPLALTQSDVVD

-551 ADARAPRETRRVAM
+551 RDARAPRDTRRVAAT
-565 VALTKL
+565 ALAKL
-571 AARFADLKH
+571 AARVPELRSDC
-580 DSVAAVAAFQKSLD
+580 VAAVAAFGSALD
-594 LEMQQRSVEFV
+594 LEMQQRSVEFAG
-605 KVFDSG
+605 VFGRGADV
-611 NDAAAA
+611 AAA
-617 ALERMPPMAL
+617 ALERMPPMAM
-627 RDEVGAAASG
+627 RDEVGANAVGADVMSAAAAAAPDASL
-637 AGAGAGGVAQTS
+637 GGDLLGDLLGPDPGGAQTS
-649 AAASGADLLG
+649 AVASGADLLG
-659 DLLGPDGG
+659 DLLGDATGG
-667 GAQASA
+667 S
-673 AASGADLLG
+673 LG
-682 DLLGPDAG
+682 SLG
-690 GAQASAAASGAD
+690 S
-702 LLGGLLGD
+702 LGGL
-710 AGGGIVGGIG
+710 
-720 GVSGNTALF
+720 
-729 PSGGAPPTSA
+729 GGAPVFPSSHGAAVAVAA
-739 DPLAELMGA
+739 DPLAELMGG
-748 SPLASGVPPDLLAP
+748 SPSPFAPGVPP
-762 GAAPDPLMDLM
+762 PDPLADLM
-773 GGAGTAAPFA
+773 GGVGDAFAHPAAF
-783 AGGSAPAD
+783 AD
-791 PVAGLSATGL
+791 PSSGGGPAA
-801 ETDLLGP
+801 DLLGSPAAPGGGAP
-808 PTAPANAGA
+808 PAAPGGAGA
-817 PAPGSGAAPALVV
+817 PAAVVV

-835 HGVNVRFSCAKP
+835 HGVRVSFSCAKP

-859 SYSNANAFAVT
+859 SYANANAFAVSR
-870 QFTLRAAV
+870 FALRAAV
-878 PKSMTLALEPA
+878 PKSATLALEPA
-889 SGGDIAAGGG
+889 SGGDLAPSGG
-899 VVTQVLNVVNPLVD
+899 VATQVLNVVNPLVD
-913 SKSLAMRLQVTW
+913 SKPLAMRLQVTW
-925 REAGGEARAETAT
+925 REAGGEERAEMAT
-938 VTFPRGV
+938 VTFPSGV